1 MTEKNQQEK
10 MAAERQVELLSS
22 ALDKAAENGG
32 VWLNS
37 KGKTAPQFYKKN
49 VTVSP
54 FNALI
59 LGLHSDQNGYK
70 TNEYTLFSEAKKR
83 GESVQSKEKGVPFL
97 WYNWSEYVN
106 KHNPDDVISRNDY
119 MKLSKEMQNL
129 YKGVRS
135 REVRTLFNIQQTTL
149 PLVDK
154 DTFEKEVQKHGGTV
168 ERGDLGKQQRTLQLS
183 VNQLLL
189 NVRDNLV
196 PIRKDTSGVAHYDT
210 AKDVVYMP
218 VQKNYEHYEDYV
230 RDMVK
235 QIVSA
240 TGHQQRLARE
250 GMMMNGDSHPSEDAR
265 KQEQLVVELTAGAKL
280 QELGISAKLSQDSL
294 KMVDYWKRELHENP
308 CLIDALEMDINN
320 ALDAIHKAERGEK
333 VEYAT
338 TENRHQTEEIR
349 NQMPKHYYVVDEIKP
364 IPNKDTKEIVLVRD
378 KSNKSVDIILPAGAS
393 LEPKNELP
401 GISKD
406 RIRSA
411 LEKEGLTN
419 IRFYNPDGA
428 LGFHQDDSYFNGKEV
443 SVARLH
449 GWKLEDVTKL
459 DVTDAVKKAGKV
471 DFDTIMM
478 LRDDNG
484 KWALF
489 LKPENEKGYAVYPD
503 NKDTNIFFSLI
514 KNPNKKTDAFRIEM
528 AEKYHAL
535 TATHPELKIDLFKSH
550 ATKEELDRIE
560 KVNIFKTKSDQSKVL
575 CVPVIKG
582 VEKVSPRVVTHDQW
596 QRMWLAPDMAD
607 YKKNL
612 AASLFA
618 DVLRQSR
625 SDAVAVG
632 TDKTE
637 QEGQSQ
643 TPQETKQVIADHKE
657 EQEHSQAREE
667 DENRISEIEKDKKR
681 QNSPEQKKKEE
692 EEEKRKEELTKAETK
707 AVAAVALSPILSQF
721 KSIKEKH
728 PDALLL
734 FRCGDFYET
743 YMDDAEKASKI
754 LGITLT
760 RSSKSKDFE
769 GQPLKMAGFP
779 HHALDTYLPKL
790 IRAGQRVAICD
801 QLELPQRKVSE
812 EVTPMKEPDSVP
824 SQRQAE
830 KAEEEQSHGLHR

>member
-1 MTEKNQQEK
+1 MTEKNEQEK

-22 ALDKAAENGG
+22 ALDKAVENGG

-37 KGKTAPQFYKKN
+37 KGKTAPQFYKKS
-49 VTVSP
+49 VTISP
-54 FNALI
+54 FNAI
-59 LGLHSDQNGYK
+59 VLGLHSDQNGYK

-83 GESVQSKEKGVPFL
+83 GESVQTKEKGVPFL

-106 KHNPDDVISRNDY
+106 RHNPEDVISRNDY
-119 MKLSKEMQNL
+119 LKLPKETQNL
-129 YKGVRS
+129 YKGIRS
-135 REVRTLFNIQQTTL
+135 REIRTLFNIQQTTL

-154 DTFEKEVQKHGGTV
+154 DGYEKEVKMHGGTV
-168 ERGDLGKQQRTLQLS
+168 DRGEPGKQQRSLQIA
-183 VNQLLL
+183 VNQFLL
-189 NVRDNLV
+189 NMRDNLV
-196 PIRKDTSGVAHYDT
+196 AVRKDASGVAHYDT
-210 AKDVVYMP
+210 EKDVVFMP

-250 GMMMNGDSHPSEDAR
+250 GMTMNGRQPSEDAK

-280 QELGISAKLSQDSL
+280 QELGIPAKLSQDSL
-294 KMVDYWKRELHENP
+294 KMIDYWKRELHENP
-308 CLIDALEMDINN
+308 CLIDALEMDVNN
-320 ALDAIHKAERGEK
+320 SLDAIHKAERGEK

-338 TENRHQTEEIR
+338 TETRHQTEEIR
-349 NQMPKHYYVVDEIKP
+349 NMLPKHYYVADEIKP
-364 IPNKDTKEIVLVRD
+364 LPNKDTKEIVLVRD
-378 KSNKSVDIILPAGAS
+378 KEGKSVDVVLPAGAS

-406 RIRSA
+406 RIRNA
-411 LEKEGLTN
+411 LEKEGLVN
-419 IRFYNPDGA
+419 VRFYNPDGA
-428 LGFHQDDSYFNGKEV
+428 LGFRPDDSYFNGKEV

-459 DVTDAVKKAGKV
+459 DVTDAVKKSSTV

-503 NKDTNIFFSLI
+503 NKDINTFFSLI
-514 KNPNKKTDAFRIEM
+514 KNPGNKTDAFRIEM
-528 AEKYHAL
+528 AQKYHAL
-535 TATHPELKIDLFKSH
+535 TGTHPELKIDLFKSN
-550 ATKEELDRIE
+550 ATKEDLDRIE
-560 KVNIFKTKSDQSKVL
+560 RVNIFKTKADQSKVL
-575 CVPVIKG
+575 CIPVIKG
-582 VEKVSPRVVTHDQW
+582 VDKVSARVVSHDQW
-596 QRMWLAPDMAD
+596 QRMWLAPDMME

-625 SDAVAVG
+625 TDAVAAG

-637 QEGQSQ
+637 QESQSQ
-643 TPQETKQVIADHKE
+643 TTQETKQVVAEHKE
-657 EQEHSQAREE
+657 EQEHQESHEE
-667 DENRISEIEKDKKR
+667 SEAHEKKEEEKKR
-681 QNSPEQKKKEE
+681 QNSPEQKKKEQ

-707 AVAAVALSPILSQF
+707 AVAAIALSPILSQF

-728 PDALLL
+728 PDAMLL
-734 FRCGDFYET
+734 FRRGDFYET
-743 YMDDAEKASKI
+743 YMDDAEKSSRI

-760 RSSKSKDFE
+760 KNSKEKDFD
-769 GQPLKMAGFP
+769 GKPLKIAGFP
-779 HHALDTYLPKL
+779 HHALDSYLPKL

-801 QLELPQRKVSE
+801 LLESPKQKVSE
-812 EVTPMKEPDSVP
+812 VVTPNKDPDSVP
-824 SQRQAE
+824 SQKQAV
-830 KAEEEQSHGLHR
+830 KAEEVQSHGLHR

>member
-1 MTEKNQQEK
+1 MTEKNEQEK

-22 ALDKAAENGG
+22 ALDKAVENGG

-37 KGKTAPQFYKKN
+37 KGKTAPQFYKKS
-49 VTVSP
+49 VTISP
-54 FNALI
+54 FNAI
-59 LGLHSDQNGYK
+59 VLGLHSDQNGYK

-83 GESVQSKEKGVPFL
+83 GESVQTKEKGVPFL

-106 KHNPDDVISRNDY
+106 RHNPEDVISRNDY
-119 MKLSKEMQNL
+119 LKLPKETQNL
-129 YKGVRS
+129 YKGIRS
-135 REVRTLFNIQQTTL
+135 REIRTLFNIQQTTL

-154 DTFEKEVQKHGGTV
+154 DGYEKEVKMHGGTV
-168 ERGDLGKQQRTLQLS
+168 DRGEPGKQQRSLQIA
-183 VNQLLL
+183 VNQFLL
-189 NVRDNLV
+189 NMRDNLV
-196 PIRKDTSGVAHYDT
+196 AVRKDASGVAHYDT
-210 AKDVVYMP
+210 EKDVVFMP

-250 GMMMNGDSHPSEDAR
+250 GMTMNGRQPSEDAK

-280 QELGISAKLSQDSL
+280 QELGIPAKLSQDSL
-294 KMVDYWKRELHENP
+294 KMINYWKRELHENP
-308 CLIDALEMDINN
+308 CLIDALEMDVNN
-320 ALDAIHKAERGEK
+320 SLDAIHKAERGEK

-338 TENRHQTEEIR
+338 TETRHQTEEIR
-349 NQMPKHYYVVDEIKP
+349 NMLPKHYYVADEIKP
-364 IPNKDTKEIVLVRD
+364 LPNKDTKEIVLVRD
-378 KSNKSVDIILPAGAS
+378 KEGKSVDVVLPAGAS

-406 RIRSA
+406 RIRNA
-411 LEKEGLTN
+411 LEKEGLIN
-419 IRFYNPDGA
+419 VRFYNPDGA
-428 LGFHQDDSYFNGKEV
+428 LGFRPDDSYFNGKEV

-459 DVTDAVKKAGKV
+459 DVTDAVKKSSTV

-503 NKDTNIFFSLI
+503 NKDINTFFSLI
-514 KNPNKKTDAFRIEM
+514 KNPGNKTDAFRIEM
-528 AEKYHAL
+528 AQKYHAL
-535 TATHPELKIDLFKSH
+535 TGTHPELKIDLFKSN
-550 ATKEELDRIE
+550 ATKEDLDRIE
-560 KVNIFKTKSDQSKVL
+560 RVNIFKTKADQSKVL

-582 VEKVSPRVVTHDQW
+582 VDKVSARVVSHDQW
-596 QRMWLAPDMAD
+596 QRMWLAPDMME

-625 SDAVAVG
+625 SNAVAVG

-637 QEGQSQ
+637 QESQSQ
-643 TPQETKQVIADHKE
+643 TVQETKQVVAEHKE
-657 EQEHSQAREE
+657 EQEHQESHEE
-667 DENRISEIEKDKKR
+667 SEAHEKKEEEKKR
-681 QNSPEQKKKEE
+681 QNSPEQKKKEQ

-707 AVAAVALSPILSQF
+707 AVAAIALSPILSQF

-728 PDALLL
+728 PDAMLL
-734 FRCGDFYET
+734 FRRGDFYET
-743 YMDDAEKASKI
+743 YMDDAEKSSRI

-760 RSSKSKDFE
+760 KSSKEKDLD
-769 GQPLKMAGFP
+769 GKPLKIAGFP
-779 HHALDTYLPKL
+779 HHALDSYLPKL

-801 QLELPQRKVSE
+801 LLESPKQKVSE
-812 EVTPMKEPDSVP
+812 VVTPNKDPDSVP
-824 SQRQAE
+824 SQKQAV
-830 KAEEEQSHGLHR
+830 KAEEVQSHGLHR

>member
-1 MTEKNQQEK
+1 MTEKNEQEK

-22 ALDKAAENGG
+22 ALDKAVENGG

-37 KGKTAPQFYKKN
+37 KGKTAPQFYKKS
-49 VTVSP
+49 VTISP
-54 FNALI
+54 FNAI
-59 LGLHSDQNGYK
+59 VLGLHSDQNGYK
-70 TNEYTLFSEAKKR
+70 TNEYTLFSDAKKR
-83 GESVQSKEKGVPFL
+83 GESVQTKEKGVPFL

-106 KHNPDDVISRNDY
+106 RHNPEDVISRNDY
-119 MKLSKEMQNL
+119 LKLPKETQNL
-129 YKGVRS
+129 YKGIRS
-135 REVRTLFNIQQTTL
+135 REIRTLFNIQQTTL

-154 DTFEKEVQKHGGTV
+154 DGYEKEVKMHGGTV
-168 ERGDLGKQQRTLQLS
+168 DRGEPGKQQRSLQIA
-183 VNQLLL
+183 VNQFLL
-189 NVRDNLV
+189 NMRDNLV
-196 PIRKDTSGVAHYDT
+196 AVRKDASGVAHYDT
-210 AKDVVYMP
+210 EKDVVFMP

-250 GMMMNGDSHPSEDAR
+250 GMTMNGRQPSEDAR

-280 QELGISAKLSQDSL
+280 QELGIPAKLSQDSL
-294 KMVDYWKRELHENP
+294 KMIDYWKRELHENP
-308 CLIDALEMDINN
+308 CLIDALEMDVNN
-320 ALDAIHKAERGEK
+320 SLDAIHKAERGEK

-338 TENRHQTEEIR
+338 TETRHQTEEIR
-349 NQMPKHYYVVDEIKP
+349 NMLPKHYYVADEIKP
-364 IPNKDTKEIVLVRD
+364 LPNKDTKEIVLVRD
-378 KSNKSVDIILPAGAS
+378 KEGKSVDVVLPAGAS

-406 RIRSA
+406 RIRNA
-411 LEKEGLTN
+411 LEKEGLIN
-419 IRFYNPDGA
+419 VRFYNPDGA
-428 LGFHQDDSYFNGKEV
+428 LGFRPDDSYFNGKEV

-459 DVTDAVKKAGKV
+459 DVTDAVKKSSTV

-503 NKDTNIFFSLI
+503 NKDINTFFSLI
-514 KNPNKKTDAFRIEM
+514 KNPGNKTDAFRIEM
-528 AEKYHAL
+528 AQKYHAL
-535 TATHPELKIDLFKSH
+535 TSTHPELKNDLFKSN
-550 ATKEELDRIE
+550 ATKEDLDRIE
-560 KVNIFKTKSDQSKVL
+560 RVNIFKTKADQSKVL
-575 CVPVIKG
+575 CIPVIKG
-582 VEKVSPRVVTHDQW
+582 VDKVSARVVSHDQW
-596 QRMWLAPDMAD
+596 QRMWLAPDMME

-625 SDAVAVG
+625 TDAVAVG

-637 QEGQSQ
+637 QESQSQ
-643 TPQETKQVIADHKE
+643 TTQETKQVVAEHKE
-657 EQEHSQAREE
+657 EQEHQESHEE
-667 DENRISEIEKDKKR
+667 SEAHEKKEEEKKR
-681 QNSPEQKKKEE
+681 QNSPEQKKKEQ

-707 AVAAVALSPILSQF
+707 AVAAIALSPILSQF

-728 PDALLL
+728 PDAMLL
-734 FRCGDFYET
+734 FRRGDFYET
-743 YMDDAEKASKI
+743 YMDDAEKSSRI

-760 RSSKSKDFE
+760 KNSKEKDFD
-769 GQPLKMAGFP
+769 GKPLKIAGFP
-779 HHALDTYLPKL
+779 HHALDSYLPKL

-801 QLELPQRKVSE
+801 LLESPKQKVSE
-812 EVTPMKEPDSVP
+812 VVTPNKDPDSVP
-824 SQRQAE
+824 SQKQAV
-830 KAEEEQSHGLHR
+830 KAEEVQSHGLHR

>member
-1 MTEKNQQEK
+1 MTEKNEQEK

-22 ALDKAAENGG
+22 ALDKAVENGG

-37 KGKTAPQFYKKN
+37 KGKTAPQFYKKS
-49 VTVSP
+49 VTISP
-54 FNALI
+54 FNAI
-59 LGLHSDQNGYK
+59 VLGLHSDQNGYK

-83 GESVQSKEKGVPFL
+83 GESVQTKEKGVPFL

-106 KHNPDDVISRNDY
+106 RHNPEDVISRNDY
-119 MKLSKEMQNL
+119 LKLPKETQNL
-129 YKGVRS
+129 YKGIRS
-135 REVRTLFNIQQTTL
+135 REIRTLFNIQQTTL

-154 DTFEKEVQKHGGTV
+154 DGYEKEVKMHGGTV
-168 ERGDLGKQQRTLQLS
+168 DRGEPGKQQRSLQIA
-183 VNQLLL
+183 VNQFLL
-189 NVRDNLV
+189 NMRDNLV
-196 PIRKDTSGVAHYDT
+196 AVRKDASGVAHYDT
-210 AKDVVYMP
+210 EKDVVFMP

-250 GMMMNGDSHPSEDAR
+250 GMTMNGRQPSEDAK

-280 QELGISAKLSQDSL
+280 QELGIPAKLSQDSL
-294 KMVDYWKRELHENP
+294 KMIDYWKRELHENP
-308 CLIDALEMDINN
+308 CLIDALEMDVNN
-320 ALDAIHKAERGEK
+320 SLDAIHKAERGEK

-338 TENRHQTEEIR
+338 TETRHQTEEIR
-349 NQMPKHYYVVDEIKP
+349 NMLPKHYYVADEIKP
-364 IPNKDTKEIVLVRD
+364 LPNKDTKEIVLVRD
-378 KSNKSVDIILPAGAS
+378 KEGKSVDVVLPAGAS

-406 RIRSA
+406 RIRNA
-411 LEKEGLTN
+411 LEKEGLIN
-419 IRFYNPDGA
+419 VRFYNPDGA
-428 LGFHQDDSYFNGKEV
+428 LGFRPDDSYFNGKEV

-459 DVTDAVKKAGKV
+459 DVTDAVKKSSTV

-503 NKDTNIFFSLI
+503 NKDINTFFSLI
-514 KNPNKKTDAFRIEM
+514 KNPGNKTDAFRIEM
-528 AEKYHAL
+528 AQKYHAL
-535 TATHPELKIDLFKSH
+535 TGTHPELKIDLFKSN
-550 ATKEELDRIE
+550 ATKEDLDRIE
-560 KVNIFKTKSDQSKVL
+560 RVNIFKTKADQSKVL
-575 CVPVIKG
+575 CIPVIKG
-582 VEKVSPRVVTHDQW
+582 VDKVSARVVSHDQW
-596 QRMWLAPDMAD
+596 QRMWLAPDMME

-637 QEGQSQ
+637 QESQSQ
-643 TPQETKQVIADHKE
+643 TVQETKQVVAEHKE
-657 EQEHSQAREE
+657 EQEHQESHEE
-667 DENRISEIEKDKKR
+667 SEAHEKKEEEKKR
-681 QNSPEQKKKEE
+681 QNSPEQKKKEQ

-707 AVAAVALSPILSQF
+707 AVAAIALSPILSQF

-728 PDALLL
+728 PDAMLL
-734 FRCGDFYET
+734 FRRGDFYET
-743 YMDDAEKASKI
+743 YMDDAEKSSRI

-760 RSSKSKDFE
+760 KSSKEKDLD
-769 GQPLKMAGFP
+769 GKPLKIAGFP
-779 HHALDTYLPKL
+779 HHALDSYLPKL

-801 QLELPQRKVSE
+801 LLESPKQKVSE
-812 EVTPMKEPDSVP
+812 VVTPNKDPDSVP
-824 SQRQAE
+824 SQKQAV
-830 KAEEEQSHGLHR
+830 KAEEVQSHGLHR

>member
-1 MTEKNQQEK
+1 MTEKNEQEK

-22 ALDKAAENGG
+22 ALDKAVENGG

-37 KGKTAPQFYKKN
+37 KGKTAPQFYKKS
-49 VTVSP
+49 VTISP
-54 FNALI
+54 FNAI
-59 LGLHSDQNGYK
+59 VLGLHSDQNGYK

-83 GESVQSKEKGVPFL
+83 GESVQTKEKGVPFL

-106 KHNPDDVISRNDY
+106 RHNPEDVISRNDY
-119 MKLSKEMQNL
+119 LKLPKETQNL
-129 YKGVRS
+129 YKGIRS
-135 REVRTLFNIQQTTL
+135 REIRTLFNIQQTTL

-154 DTFEKEVQKHGGTV
+154 DGYEKEVKMHGGTV
-168 ERGDLGKQQRTLQLS
+168 DRGEPGKQQRSLQIA
-183 VNQLLL
+183 VNQFLL
-189 NVRDNLV
+189 NMRDNLV
-196 PIRKDTSGVAHYDT
+196 AVRKDASGVAHYDT
-210 AKDVVYMP
+210 EKDVVFMP

-250 GMMMNGDSHPSEDAR
+250 GMTMNGRQPSEDAK

-280 QELGISAKLSQDSL
+280 QELGIPAKLSQDSL
-294 KMVDYWKRELHENP
+294 KMIDYWKRELHENP
-308 CLIDALEMDINN
+308 CLIDALEMDVNN
-320 ALDAIHKAERGEK
+320 SLDAIHKAERGEK

-338 TENRHQTEEIR
+338 TETRHQTEEIR
-349 NQMPKHYYVVDEIKP
+349 NMLPKHYYVADEIKP
-364 IPNKDTKEIVLVRD
+364 LPNKDTKEIVLVRD
-378 KSNKSVDIILPAGAS
+378 KEGKSVDVVLPAGAS

-406 RIRSA
+406 RIRNA
-411 LEKEGLTN
+411 LEKEGLIN
-419 IRFYNPDGA
+419 VRFYNPDGA
-428 LGFHQDDSYFNGKEV
+428 LGFRPDDSYFNGKEV

-459 DVTDAVKKAGKV
+459 DVTDAVKKSSTV

-503 NKDTNIFFSLI
+503 NKDINTFFSLI
-514 KNPNKKTDAFRIEM
+514 KNPGNKTDAFRIEM
-528 AEKYHAL
+528 AQKYHAL
-535 TATHPELKIDLFKSH
+535 TGTHPELKIDLFKSN
-550 ATKEELDRIE
+550 ATKEDLDRIE
-560 KVNIFKTKSDQSKVL
+560 RVNIFKTKADQSKVL
-575 CVPVIKG
+575 CIPVIKG
-582 VEKVSPRVVTHDQW
+582 VDKVSARVVSHDQW
-596 QRMWLAPDMAD
+596 QRMWLAPDMME

-625 SDAVAVG
+625 TDAVAVG

-637 QEGQSQ
+637 QESQSQ
-643 TPQETKQVIADHKE
+643 TTQETKQVVAEHKE
-657 EQEHSQAREE
+657 EQEHQESHEE
-667 DENRISEIEKDKKR
+667 SEAHEKKEEEKKR
-681 QNSPEQKKKEE
+681 QNSAEQKKKEQ
-692 EEEKRKEELTKAETK
+692 EEEKRKEVLTKAETK
-707 AVAAVALSPILSQF
+707 AVAAIALSPILSQF

-728 PDALLL
+728 PDAMLL
-734 FRCGDFYET
+734 FRRGDFYET
-743 YMDDAEKASKI
+743 YMDDAEKSSRI

-760 RSSKSKDFE
+760 KSSKEKDLD
-769 GQPLKMAGFP
+769 GKPLKIAGFP
-779 HHALDTYLPKL
+779 HHALDSYLPKL

-801 QLELPQRKVSE
+801 LLESPKQKVSE
-812 EVTPMKEPDSVP
+812 VVTPNKDPDSVP
-824 SQRQAE
+824 SQKQAV
-830 KAEEEQSHGLHR
+830 KAEEVQSHGLHR

>member
-1 MTEKNQQEK
+1 MTEKNEQEK

-22 ALDKAAENGG
+22 ALDKAVENGG

-37 KGKTAPQFYKKN
+37 KGKTAPQFYKKS
-49 VTVSP
+49 VTISP
-54 FNALI
+54 FNAI
-59 LGLHSDQNGYK
+59 VLGLHSDQNGYK

-83 GESVQSKEKGVPFL
+83 GESVQTKEKGVPFL

-106 KHNPDDVISRNDY
+106 RHNPEDVISRNDY
-119 MKLSKEMQNL
+119 LKLPKETQNL
-129 YKGVRS
+129 YKGIRS
-135 REVRTLFNIQQTTL
+135 REIRTLFNIQQTTL

-154 DTFEKEVQKHGGTV
+154 DGYEKEVKIHGGTV
-168 ERGDLGKQQRTLQLS
+168 DRGEPGKQQRSLQIA
-183 VNQLLL
+183 VNQFLL
-189 NVRDNLV
+189 NMRDNLV
-196 PIRKDTSGVAHYDT
+196 AVRKDASGVAHYDT
-210 AKDVVYMP
+210 EKDVVFMP

-250 GMMMNGDSHPSEDAR
+250 GMTMNGRQPSEDAR

-280 QELGISAKLSQDSL
+280 QELGIPAKLSQDSL
-294 KMVDYWKRELHENP
+294 KMIDYWKRELHENP
-308 CLIDALEMDINN
+308 CLIDALEMDVNN
-320 ALDAIHKAERGEK
+320 SLDAIHKAERGEK

-338 TENRHQTEEIR
+338 TETRHQTEEIR
-349 NQMPKHYYVVDEIKP
+349 NMLPKHYYVADEIKP
-364 IPNKDTKEIVLVRD
+364 LPNKDTKEIVLVRD
-378 KSNKSVDIILPAGAS
+378 KEGKSVDVVLPAGAS

-406 RIRSA
+406 RIRNA
-411 LEKEGLTN
+411 LEKEGLVN
-419 IRFYNPDGA
+419 VRFYNPDGA
-428 LGFHQDDSYFNGKEV
+428 LGFRPDDSYFNGKEV

-459 DVTDAVKKAGKV
+459 DVTDAVKKSSTV

-489 LKPENEKGYAVYPD
+489 LKPENENGYAVYPD
-503 NKDTNIFFSLI
+503 NKDINTFFSLI
-514 KNPNKKTDAFRIEM
+514 KNPGNKTDAFRIEM
-528 AEKYHAL
+528 AQKYHAL
-535 TATHPELKIDLFKSH
+535 TGTHPELKIDLFKSN
-550 ATKEELDRIE
+550 ATKEDLDRIE
-560 KVNIFKTKSDQSKVL
+560 RVNIFKTKADQSKVL
-575 CVPVIKG
+575 CIPVIKG
-582 VEKVSPRVVTHDQW
+582 VDKVSARVVSHDQW
-596 QRMWLAPDMAD
+596 QRMWLAPDMME

-625 SDAVAVG
+625 TDAVAVG

-637 QEGQSQ
+637 QESQSQ
-643 TPQETKQVIADHKE
+643 TTQETKQVVAEHKE
-657 EQEHSQAREE
+657 EQVHQESHEE
-667 DENRISEIEKDKKR
+667 SEAHEKKEEEKKR
-681 QNSPEQKKKEE
+681 QDSPEQKKKEQ

-707 AVAAVALSPILSQF
+707 AVAAIALSPILSQF

-728 PDALLL
+728 PDAMLL
-734 FRCGDFYET
+734 FRRGDFYET
-743 YMDDAEKASKI
+743 YMDDAEKSSRI

-760 RSSKSKDFE
+760 KNSKEKDFD
-769 GQPLKMAGFP
+769 GKPLKIAGFP
-779 HHALDTYLPKL
+779 HHALDSYLPKL

-801 QLELPQRKVSE
+801 LLESPKQKVSE
-812 EVTPMKEPDSVP
+812 VVTPNKDPDSVP
-824 SQRQAE
+824 SQKQAV
-830 KAEEEQSHGLHR
+830 KAEEVQSHGLHR

>member
-1 MTEKNQQEK
+1 MTEKNEQEK

-22 ALDKAAENGG
+22 ALDKAVENGG

-37 KGKTAPQFYKKN
+37 KGKTAPQFYKKS
-49 VTVSP
+49 VTISP
-54 FNALI
+54 FNAI
-59 LGLHSDQNGYK
+59 VLGLHSDQNGYK

-83 GESVQSKEKGVPFL
+83 GESVQTKEKGVPFL

-106 KHNPDDVISRNDY
+106 RHNPEDVISRNDY
-119 MKLSKEMQNL
+119 LKLPKETQNL
-129 YKGVRS
+129 YKGIRS
-135 REVRTLFNIQQTTL
+135 REIRTLFNIQQTTL

-154 DTFEKEVQKHGGTV
+154 DGYEKEVKMHGGTV
-168 ERGDLGKQQRTLQLS
+168 DRGEPGKQQRSLQIA
-183 VNQLLL
+183 VNQFLL
-189 NVRDNLV
+189 NMRDNLV
-196 PIRKDTSGVAHYDT
+196 AVRKDASGVAHYDT
-210 AKDVVYMP
+210 EKDVVFMP

-250 GMMMNGDSHPSEDAR
+250 GMTMNGRQPSEDAK

-280 QELGISAKLSQDSL
+280 QELGIPAKLSQDSL
-294 KMVDYWKRELHENP
+294 KMIDYWKRELHENP
-308 CLIDALEMDINN
+308 CLIDALEMDVNN
-320 ALDAIHKAERGEK
+320 SLDAIHKAERGEK

-338 TENRHQTEEIR
+338 TETRHQTEEIR
-349 NQMPKHYYVVDEIKP
+349 NMLPKHYYVADEIKP
-364 IPNKDTKEIVLVRD
+364 LPNKDTKEIVLVRD
-378 KSNKSVDIILPAGAS
+378 KEGKSVDVVLPAGAS

-406 RIRSA
+406 RIRNA
-411 LEKEGLTN
+411 LEKEGLVN
-419 IRFYNPDGA
+419 VRFYNPDGA
-428 LGFHQDDSYFNGKEV
+428 LGFRPDDSYFNGKEV

-459 DVTDAVKKAGKV
+459 DVTDAVKKSSTV

-489 LKPENEKGYAVYPD
+489 LKPENENGYAVYPD
-503 NKDTNIFFSLI
+503 NKDINTFFSLI
-514 KNPNKKTDAFRIEM
+514 KNPGNKTDAFRIEM
-528 AEKYHAL
+528 AQKYHAL
-535 TATHPELKIDLFKSH
+535 TGTHPELKIDLFKSN
-550 ATKEELDRIE
+550 ATKEDLDRIE
-560 KVNIFKTKSDQSKVL
+560 RVNIFKTKADQSKVL
-575 CVPVIKG
+575 CIPVIKG
-582 VEKVSPRVVTHDQW
+582 VDKVSARVVSHDQW
-596 QRMWLAPDMAD
+596 QRMWLAPDMME

-625 SDAVAVG
+625 SNAVAVG

-637 QEGQSQ
+637 QESQSQ
-643 TPQETKQVIADHKE
+643 TTQETKQVVAEHKE
-657 EQEHSQAREE
+657 EQEHQESHEE
-667 DENRISEIEKDKKR
+667 SEAHEKKEEEKKR
-681 QNSPEQKKKEE
+681 QNSPEQKKKEQ

-707 AVAAVALSPILSQF
+707 AVAAIALSPILSQF

-728 PDALLL
+728 PDAMLL
-734 FRCGDFYET
+734 FRRGDFYET
-743 YMDDAEKASKI
+743 YMDDAEKSSRI

-760 RSSKSKDFE
+760 KNSKEKDFD
-769 GQPLKMAGFP
+769 GKPLKIAGFP
-779 HHALDTYLPKL
+779 HHALDSYLPKL

-801 QLELPQRKVSE
+801 LLESPKQKVSE
-812 EVTPMKEPDSVP
+812 VVTPNKDPDSVP
-824 SQRQAE
+824 SQKQAV
-830 KAEEEQSHGLHR
+830 KAEEVQSHGLHR

>member
-1 MTEKNQQEK
+1 MTEKNEQEK

-22 ALDKAAENGG
+22 ALDKAVENGG

-37 KGKTAPQFYKKN
+37 KGKTAPQFYKKS
-49 VTVSP
+49 VTISP
-54 FNALI
+54 FNAI
-59 LGLHSDQNGYK
+59 VLGLHSDQNGYK

-83 GESVQSKEKGVPFL
+83 GESVQTKEKGVPFL

-106 KHNPDDVISRNDY
+106 RHNPEDVISRNDY
-119 MKLSKEMQNL
+119 LKLPKETQNL
-129 YKGVRS
+129 YKGIRS
-135 REVRTLFNIQQTTL
+135 REIRTLFNIQQTTL

-154 DTFEKEVQKHGGTV
+154 DGYEKEVKMHGGTV
-168 ERGDLGKQQRTLQLS
+168 DRGEPGKQQRSLQIA
-183 VNQLLL
+183 VNQFLL
-189 NVRDNLV
+189 NMRDNLV
-196 PIRKDTSGVAHYDT
+196 AVRKDASGVAHYDT
-210 AKDVVYMP
+210 EKDVVFMP

-250 GMMMNGDSHPSEDAR
+250 GMTMNGRQPSEDAK

-280 QELGISAKLSQDSL
+280 QELGIPAKLSQDSL
-294 KMVDYWKRELHENP
+294 KMIDYWKRELHENP
-308 CLIDALEMDINN
+308 CLIDALEMDVNN
-320 ALDAIHKAERGEK
+320 SLDAIHKAERGEK

-338 TENRHQTEEIR
+338 TETRHQTEEIR
-349 NQMPKHYYVVDEIKP
+349 NMLPKHYYVADEIKP
-364 IPNKDTKEIVLVRD
+364 LPNKDTKEIVLVRD
-378 KSNKSVDIILPAGAS
+378 KEGKSVDVVLPAGAS

-406 RIRSA
+406 RIRNA
-411 LEKEGLTN
+411 LEKEGLVN
-419 IRFYNPDGA
+419 VRFYNPDGA
-428 LGFHQDDSYFNGKEV
+428 LGFRPDDSYFNGKEV
-443 SVARLH
+443 SIARLH

-459 DVTDAVKKAGKV
+459 DVTDAVKKSSTV

-503 NKDTNIFFSLI
+503 NKDINTFFSLI
-514 KNPNKKTDAFRIEM
+514 KNPGNKTDAFRIEM
-528 AEKYHAL
+528 AQKYHAL
-535 TATHPELKIDLFKSH
+535 TGTHPELKIDLFKSN
-550 ATKEELDRIE
+550 ATKEDLDRIE
-560 KVNIFKTKSDQSKVL
+560 RVNIFKTKADQSKVL
-575 CVPVIKG
+575 CIPVIKG
-582 VEKVSPRVVTHDQW
+582 VDKVSARVVSHDQW
-596 QRMWLAPDMAD
+596 QRMWLAPDMME

-637 QEGQSQ
+637 QESQSQ
-643 TPQETKQVIADHKE
+643 TTQETKQVVAEHKE
-657 EQEHSQAREE
+657 EQEHQESHEE
-667 DENRISEIEKDKKR
+667 SEAHEKKEEEKKR
-681 QNSPEQKKKEE
+681 QNSPEQKKKEQ

-707 AVAAVALSPILSQF
+707 AVAAIVLSPILSQF

-728 PDALLL
+728 PDAMLL
-734 FRCGDFYET
+734 FRRGDFYET
-743 YMDDAEKASKI
+743 YMDDAEKSSRI

-760 RSSKSKDFE
+760 KSSKEKDLE
-769 GQPLKMAGFP
+769 GKPLKIAGFP
-779 HHALDTYLPKL
+779 HHALDSYLPKL

-801 QLELPQRKVSE
+801 LLESPKQKVSE
-812 EVTPMKEPDSVP
+812 VVTPNKDPDSVP
-824 SQRQAE
+824 SQKQAV
-830 KAEEEQSHGLHR
+830 KAEEVQSHGLHR

>member
-1 MTEKNQQEK
+1 MTEKNEQEK

-22 ALDKAAENGG
+22 ALDKAVENGG

-37 KGKTAPQFYKKN
+37 KGKTAPQFYKKS
-49 VTVSP
+49 VTISP
-54 FNALI
+54 FNAI
-59 LGLHSDQNGYK
+59 VLGLHSDQNGYK

-83 GESVQSKEKGVPFL
+83 GESVQTKEKGVPFL

-106 KHNPDDVISRNDY
+106 RHNPEDVISRNDY
-119 MKLSKEMQNL
+119 LKLPKETQNL
-129 YKGVRS
+129 YKGIRS
-135 REVRTLFNIQQTTL
+135 REIRTLFNIQQTTL

-154 DTFEKEVQKHGGTV
+154 DGYEKEVKMHGGTV
-168 ERGDLGKQQRTLQLS
+168 DRGEPGKQQRSLQIA
-183 VNQLLL
+183 VNQFLL
-189 NVRDNLV
+189 NMRDNLV
-196 PIRKDTSGVAHYDT
+196 AVRKDASGVAHYDT
-210 AKDVVYMP
+210 EKDVVFMP

-250 GMMMNGDSHPSEDAR
+250 GMTMNGRQPSEDAK

-280 QELGISAKLSQDSL
+280 QELGIPAKLSQDSL
-294 KMVDYWKRELHENP
+294 KMIDYWKRELHENP
-308 CLIDALEMDINN
+308 CLIDALEMDVNN
-320 ALDAIHKAERGEK
+320 SLDAIHKAERGEK

-338 TENRHQTEEIR
+338 TETRHQTEEIR
-349 NQMPKHYYVVDEIKP
+349 NMLPKHYYVADEIKP
-364 IPNKDTKEIVLVRD
+364 LPNKDTKEIVLVRD
-378 KSNKSVDIILPAGAS
+378 KEGKSVDVVLPAGAS

-406 RIRSA
+406 RIRNA
-411 LEKEGLTN
+411 LEKEGLIN
-419 IRFYNPDGA
+419 VRFYNPDGA
-428 LGFHQDDSYFNGKEV
+428 LGFRPDDSYFNGKEV

-459 DVTDAVKKAGKV
+459 DVTDAVKKSSTV

-503 NKDTNIFFSLI
+503 NKDINTFFSLI
-514 KNPNKKTDAFRIEM
+514 KNPGNKTDAFRIEM
-528 AEKYHAL
+528 AQKYHAL
-535 TATHPELKIDLFKSH
+535 TETHPELKIDLFKSN
-550 ATKEELDRIE
+550 ATKEDLDRIE
-560 KVNIFKTKSDQSKVL
+560 RVNIFKTKADQSKVL
-575 CVPVIKG
+575 CIPVIKG
-582 VEKVSPRVVTHDQW
+582 VDKVSARVVSHDQW
-596 QRMWLAPDMAD
+596 QRMWLAPDMME

-625 SDAVAVG
+625 TDAVAVG

-637 QEGQSQ
+637 QESQSQ
-643 TPQETKQVIADHKE
+643 TTQETKQVVAEHKE
-657 EQEHSQAREE
+657 EQEHQESHEE
-667 DENRISEIEKDKKR
+667 SEAHEKKEEEKKR
-681 QNSPEQKKKEE
+681 QNSPEQKKKEQ

-707 AVAAVALSPILSQF
+707 AVAAIALSPILSQF

-728 PDALLL
+728 PDAMLL
-734 FRCGDFYET
+734 FRRGDFYET
-743 YMDDAEKASKI
+743 YMDDAEKSSRI

-760 RSSKSKDFE
+760 KNSKEKDFD
-769 GQPLKMAGFP
+769 GKPLKIAGFP
-779 HHALDTYLPKL
+779 HHALDSYLPKL

-801 QLELPQRKVSE
+801 LLESPKQKVSE
-812 EVTPMKEPDSVP
+812 VVTPNKDPDSVP
-824 SQRQAE
+824 SQKQAV
-830 KAEEEQSHGLHR
+830 KAEEVQSHGLHR

>member
-1 MTEKNQQEK
+1 MTEKNEQEK

-22 ALDKAAENGG
+22 ALDKAVENGG

-37 KGKTAPQFYKKN
+37 KGKTAPQFYKKS
-49 VTVSP
+49 VTISP
-54 FNALI
+54 FNAI
-59 LGLHSDQNGYK
+59 VLGLHSDQNGYK

-83 GESVQSKEKGVPFL
+83 GESVQTKEKGVPFL

-106 KHNPDDVISRNDY
+106 RHNPEDVISRNDY
-119 MKLSKEMQNL
+119 LKLPKETQNL
-129 YKGVRS
+129 YKGIRS
-135 REVRTLFNIQQTTL
+135 REIRTLFNIQQTTL

-154 DTFEKEVQKHGGTV
+154 DGYEKEVKMHGGTV
-168 ERGDLGKQQRTLQLS
+168 DRGEPGKQQRSLQIA
-183 VNQLLL
+183 VNQFLL
-189 NVRDNLV
+189 NMRDNLV
-196 PIRKDTSGVAHYDT
+196 AVRKDASGVAHYDT
-210 AKDVVYMP
+210 EKDVVFMP

-250 GMMMNGDSHPSEDAR
+250 GMTMNGRQPSEDAK

-280 QELGISAKLSQDSL
+280 QELGIPAKLSQDSL
-294 KMVDYWKRELHENP
+294 KMIDYWKRELHENP
-308 CLIDALEMDINN
+308 CLIDALEMDVNN
-320 ALDAIHKAERGEK
+320 SLDAIHKAERGEK

-338 TENRHQTEEIR
+338 TETRHQTEEIR
-349 NQMPKHYYVVDEIKP
+349 NMLPKHYYVADEIKP
-364 IPNKDTKEIVLVRD
+364 LPNKDTKEIVLVRD
-378 KSNKSVDIILPAGAS
+378 KEGKSVDVVLPAGAS

-406 RIRSA
+406 RIRNA
-411 LEKEGLTN
+411 LEKEGLVN
-419 IRFYNPDGA
+419 VRFYNPDGA
-428 LGFHQDDSYFNGKEV
+428 LGFRPDDSYFNGKEV

-459 DVTDAVKKAGKV
+459 DVTDAVKKSSTV

-503 NKDTNIFFSLI
+503 NKDINTFFSLI
-514 KNPNKKTDAFRIEM
+514 KNPGNKTDAFRIEM
-528 AEKYHAL
+528 AQKYHAL
-535 TATHPELKIDLFKSH
+535 TGTHPELKIDLFKSN
-550 ATKEELDRIE
+550 ATKEDLDRIE
-560 KVNIFKTKSDQSKVL
+560 RVNIFKTKADQSKVL
-575 CVPVIKG
+575 CIPVIKG
-582 VEKVSPRVVTHDQW
+582 VDKVSARVVSHDQW
-596 QRMWLAPDMAD
+596 QRMWLAPDMME

-625 SDAVAVG
+625 TDAVAVG

-637 QEGQSQ
+637 QESQSQ
-643 TPQETKQVIADHKE
+643 TTQETKQVVAEHKE
-657 EQEHSQAREE
+657 EQEHQESHEE
-667 DENRISEIEKDKKR
+667 SEAHEKKEEEKKR
-681 QNSPEQKKKEE
+681 QNSPEQKKKEK

-707 AVAAVALSPILSQF
+707 AVAAIALSPILSQF

-728 PDALLL
+728 PDAMLL
-734 FRCGDFYET
+734 FRRGDFYET
-743 YMDDAEKASKI
+743 YMDDAEKSSRI

-760 RSSKSKDFE
+760 KSSKEKDLD
-769 GQPLKMAGFP
+769 GKPLKIAGFP
-779 HHALDTYLPKL
+779 HHALDSYLPKL

-801 QLELPQRKVSE
+801 LLESPKQKVSE
-812 EVTPMKEPDSVP
+812 VVTPNKDPDSVP
-824 SQRQAE
+824 SQKQAV
-830 KAEEEQSHGLHR
+830 KAEEVQSHGLHR

>member
-1 MTEKNQQEK
+1 MTEKNEQEK

-22 ALDKAAENGG
+22 ALDKAVENGG

-37 KGKTAPQFYKKN
+37 KGKTAPQFYKKS
-49 VTVSP
+49 VTISP
-54 FNALI
+54 FNAI
-59 LGLHSDQNGYK
+59 VLGLHSDQNGYK

-83 GESVQSKEKGVPFL
+83 GESVQTKEKGVPFL

-106 KHNPDDVISRNDY
+106 RHNPEDVISRNDY
-119 MKLSKEMQNL
+119 LKLPKETQNL
-129 YKGVRS
+129 YKGIRS
-135 REVRTLFNIQQTTL
+135 REIRTLFNIQQTTL

-154 DTFEKEVQKHGGTV
+154 DGYEKEVKMHGGTV
-168 ERGDLGKQQRTLQLS
+168 DRGEPGKQQRSLQIA
-183 VNQLLL
+183 VNQFLL
-189 NVRDNLV
+189 NMRDNLV
-196 PIRKDTSGVAHYDT
+196 AVRKDASGVAHYDT
-210 AKDVVYMP
+210 EKDVVFMP

-250 GMMMNGDSHPSEDAR
+250 GMTMNGRQPSEDAR

-280 QELGISAKLSQDSL
+280 QELGIPAKLSQDSL
-294 KMVDYWKRELHENP
+294 KMIDYWKRELHENP
-308 CLIDALEMDINN
+308 CLIDALEMDVNN
-320 ALDAIHKAERGEK
+320 SHDAIHKAERGEK

-338 TENRHQTEEIR
+338 TETRHQTEEIR
-349 NQMPKHYYVVDEIKP
+349 NMLPKHYYVADEIKP
-364 IPNKDTKEIVLVRD
+364 LPNKDTKEIVLVRD
-378 KSNKSVDIILPAGAS
+378 KAGKSVDVVLPAGAS

-406 RIRSA
+406 RIRNA
-411 LEKEGLTN
+411 LEKEGLVN
-419 IRFYNPDGA
+419 VRFYNPDGA
-428 LGFHQDDSYFNGKEV
+428 LGFRPDDSYFNGKEV

-459 DVTDAVKKAGKV
+459 DVTDAVKKSSTV

-489 LKPENEKGYAVYPD
+489 LKPENENGYAVYPD
-503 NKDTNIFFSLI
+503 NKDINTFFSLI
-514 KNPNKKTDAFRIEM
+514 KNPGNKTDAFRIEM
-528 AEKYHAL
+528 AQKYHAL
-535 TATHPELKIDLFKSH
+535 TGTHPELKIDLFKSN
-550 ATKEELDRIE
+550 ATKEDLDRIE
-560 KVNIFKTKSDQSKVL
+560 RVNIFKTKADQSKVL
-575 CVPVIKG
+575 CIPVIKG
-582 VEKVSPRVVTHDQW
+582 VDKVSARVVSHDQW
-596 QRMWLAPDMAD
+596 QRMWLAPDMME

-625 SDAVAVG
+625 TDAVAVG

-637 QEGQSQ
+637 QESQSQ
-643 TPQETKQVIADHKE
+643 TVQETKQVVAEHKE
-657 EQEHSQAREE
+657 EQEHQESHEE
-667 DENRISEIEKDKKR
+667 SEAHEKKEEEKKR
-681 QNSPEQKKKEE
+681 QNSPEQKKKEQ

-707 AVAAVALSPILSQF
+707 AVAAIALSPILSQF

-728 PDALLL
+728 PDAMLL
-734 FRCGDFYET
+734 FRRGDFYET
-743 YMDDAEKASKI
+743 YMDDAEKSSRI

-760 RSSKSKDFE
+760 KSSKEKDLD
-769 GQPLKMAGFP
+769 GKPLKIAGFP
-779 HHALDTYLPKL
+779 HHALDSYLPKL

-801 QLELPQRKVSE
+801 LLESPKQKVSE
-812 EVTPMKEPDSVP
+812 VVTPNKDPDSVP
-824 SQRQAE
+824 SQKQAV
-830 KAEEEQSHGLHR
+830 KAEEVQSHGLHR

>member
-1 MTEKNQQEK
+1 MTEKNEQEK

-22 ALDKAAENGG
+22 ALDKAVENGG

-37 KGKTAPQFYKKN
+37 KGKTAPQFYKKS
-49 VTVSP
+49 VTISP
-54 FNALI
+54 FNAI
-59 LGLHSDQNGYK
+59 VLGLHSDQNGYK

-83 GESVQSKEKGVPFL
+83 GESVQTKEKGVPFL

-106 KHNPDDVISRNDY
+106 RHNPEDVISRNDY
-119 MKLSKEMQNL
+119 LKLPKETQNL
-129 YKGVRS
+129 YKGIRS
-135 REVRTLFNIQQTTL
+135 REIRTLFNIQQTTL

-154 DTFEKEVQKHGGTV
+154 DGYEKEVKMHGGTV
-168 ERGDLGKQQRTLQLS
+168 DRGEPGKQQRSLQIA
-183 VNQLLL
+183 VNQFLL
-189 NVRDNLV
+189 NMRDNLV
-196 PIRKDTSGVAHYDT
+196 AVRKDASGVAHYDT
-210 AKDVVYMP
+210 EKDVVFMP

-250 GMMMNGDSHPSEDAR
+250 GMTMNGRQPSEDAK

-280 QELGISAKLSQDSL
+280 QELGIPAKLSQDSL
-294 KMVDYWKRELHENP
+294 KMIDYWKRELHENP
-308 CLIDALEMDINN
+308 CLIDALEMDVNN
-320 ALDAIHKAERGEK
+320 SLDAIHKAERGEK

-338 TENRHQTEEIR
+338 TETRHQTEEIR
-349 NQMPKHYYVVDEIKP
+349 NMLPKHYYVADEIKP
-364 IPNKDTKEIVLVRD
+364 LPNKDTKEIVLVRD
-378 KSNKSVDIILPAGAS
+378 KEGKSVDVVLPAGAS

-406 RIRSA
+406 RIRNA
-411 LEKEGLTN
+411 LEKEGLVN
-419 IRFYNPDGA
+419 VRFYNPDGA
-428 LGFHQDDSYFNGKEV
+428 LGFRPDDSYFNGKEV

-459 DVTDAVKKAGKV
+459 DVTDAVKKSSTV

-503 NKDTNIFFSLI
+503 NKDINTFFSLI
-514 KNPNKKTDAFRIEM
+514 KNPGNKTDAFRIEM
-528 AEKYHAL
+528 AQKYHAL
-535 TATHPELKIDLFKSH
+535 TGTHPELKIDLFKSN
-550 ATKEELDRIE
+550 ATKEDLDRIE
-560 KVNIFKTKSDQSKVL
+560 RVNIFKTKADQSKVL
-575 CVPVIKG
+575 CIPVIKG
-582 VEKVSPRVVTHDQW
+582 VDKVSARVVSHDQW
-596 QRMWLAPDMAD
+596 QRMWLAPDMMD

-625 SDAVAVG
+625 TDAVAVG

-637 QEGQSQ
+637 QESQSQ
-643 TPQETKQVIADHKE
+643 TTQETKQVVAEHKE
-657 EQEHSQAREE
+657 EQEYQESHEE
-667 DENRISEIEKDKKR
+667 SEAHEKKEEEKKR
-681 QNSPEQKKKEE
+681 QNSPEQKKKEQ

-707 AVAAVALSPILSQF
+707 AVAAIALSPILSQF

-728 PDALLL
+728 PDAMLL
-734 FRCGDFYET
+734 FRRGDFYET
-743 YMDDAEKASKI
+743 YMDDAEKSSRI

-760 RSSKSKDFE
+760 KSSKEKDLD
-769 GQPLKMAGFP
+769 GKPLKIAGFP
-779 HHALDTYLPKL
+779 HHALDSYLPKL

-801 QLELPQRKVSE
+801 LLESPKQKVSE
-812 EVTPMKEPDSVP
+812 VVTPNKDPDSVP
-824 SQRQAE
+824 SQKQAV
-830 KAEEEQSHGLHR
+830 KAEEVQSHGLHR

>member
-1 MTEKNQQEK
+1 MTEKNEQEK

-22 ALDKAAENGG
+22 ALDKAVENGG

-37 KGKTAPQFYKKN
+37 KGKTAPQFYKKS
-49 VTVSP
+49 VTISP
-54 FNALI
+54 FNAI
-59 LGLHSDQNGYK
+59 VLGLHSDQNGYK

-83 GESVQSKEKGVPFL
+83 GESVQTKEKGVPFL

-106 KHNPDDVISRNDY
+106 RHNPEDVISRNDY
-119 MKLSKEMQNL
+119 LKLPKETQNL
-129 YKGVRS
+129 YKGIRS
-135 REVRTLFNIQQTTL
+135 REIRTLFNIQQTTL

-154 DTFEKEVQKHGGTV
+154 DGYEKEVKMHGGTV
-168 ERGDLGKQQRTLQLS
+168 DRGEPGKQQRSLQIA
-183 VNQLLL
+183 VNQFLL
-189 NVRDNLV
+189 NMRDNLV
-196 PIRKDTSGVAHYDT
+196 AVRKDASGVAHYDT
-210 AKDVVYMP
+210 EKDVVFMP

-250 GMMMNGDSHPSEDAR
+250 GMTMNGRQPSEDAR

-280 QELGISAKLSQDSL
+280 QELGIPAKLSQDSL
-294 KMVDYWKRELHENP
+294 KMIDYWKRELHENP
-308 CLIDALEMDINN
+308 CLIDALEMDVNN
-320 ALDAIHKAERGEK
+320 SLDAIHKAERGEK

-338 TENRHQTEEIR
+338 TETRHQTEEIR
-349 NQMPKHYYVVDEIKP
+349 NMLPKHYYVADEIKP
-364 IPNKDTKEIVLVRD
+364 LPNKDTKEIVLVRD
-378 KSNKSVDIILPAGAS
+378 KEGKSVDVVLPAGAS

-406 RIRSA
+406 RIRNA
-411 LEKEGLTN
+411 LEKEGLIN
-419 IRFYNPDGA
+419 VRFYNPDGA
-428 LGFHQDDSYFNGKEV
+428 LGFRPDDSYFNGKEV

-459 DVTDAVKKAGKV
+459 DVTDAVKKSSTV

-489 LKPENEKGYAVYPD
+489 LKPENENGYAVYPD
-503 NKDTNIFFSLI
+503 NKDINTFFSLI
-514 KNPNKKTDAFRIEM
+514 KNPGNKTDAFRIEM
-528 AEKYHAL
+528 AQKYHAL
-535 TATHPELKIDLFKSH
+535 TGTHPELKIDLFKSN
-550 ATKEELDRIE
+550 ATKEDLDRIE
-560 KVNIFKTKSDQSKVL
+560 RVNIFKTKADQSKVL
-575 CVPVIKG
+575 CIPVIKG
-582 VEKVSPRVVTHDQW
+582 VDKVSARVVSHDQW
-596 QRMWLAPDMAD
+596 QRMWLAPDMME

-625 SDAVAVG
+625 TDAVAVG

-637 QEGQSQ
+637 QESQSQ
-643 TPQETKQVIADHKE
+643 TTQETKQVVAEHKE
-657 EQEHSQAREE
+657 EQEHQESHEE
-667 DENRISEIEKDKKR
+667 SEAHEKKEEEKKR
-681 QNSPEQKKKEE
+681 QNSPEQKKKEQ

-707 AVAAVALSPILSQF
+707 AVAAIALSPILSQF

-728 PDALLL
+728 PDAMLL
-734 FRCGDFYET
+734 FRRGDFYET
-743 YMDDAEKASKI
+743 YMDDAEKSSRI

-760 RSSKSKDFE
+760 KSSKEKDLD
-769 GQPLKMAGFP
+769 GKPLKIAGFP
-779 HHALDTYLPKL
+779 HHALDSYLPKL

-801 QLELPQRKVSE
+801 LLESPKQKVSE
-812 EVTPMKEPDSVP
+812 VVTPNKDPDSVP
-824 SQRQAE
+824 SQKQAV
-830 KAEEEQSHGLHR
+830 KAEEVQSHGLHR

>member
-1 MTEKNQQEK
+1 MTEKNEQEK

-22 ALDKAAENGG
+22 ALDKAVENGG

-37 KGKTAPQFYKKN
+37 KGKTAPQFYKKS
-49 VTVSP
+49 VTISP
-54 FNALI
+54 FNAI
-59 LGLHSDQNGYK
+59 VLGLHSDQNGYK

-83 GESVQSKEKGVPFL
+83 GESVQTKEKGVPFL

-106 KHNPDDVISRNDY
+106 RHNPEDVISRNDY
-119 MKLSKEMQNL
+119 LKLPKETQNL
-129 YKGVRS
+129 YKGIRS
-135 REVRTLFNIQQTTL
+135 REIRTLFNIQQTTL

-154 DTFEKEVQKHGGTV
+154 DGYEKEVKMHGGTV
-168 ERGDLGKQQRTLQLS
+168 DRGEPGKQQRSLQIA
-183 VNQLLL
+183 VNQFLL
-189 NVRDNLV
+189 NMRDNLV
-196 PIRKDTSGVAHYDT
+196 AVRKDASGVAHYDT
-210 AKDVVYMP
+210 EKDVVFMP

-250 GMMMNGDSHPSEDAR
+250 GMTMNGRQPSEDAK

-280 QELGISAKLSQDSL
+280 QELGIPAKLSQDSL
-294 KMVDYWKRELHENP
+294 KMIDYWKRELHENP
-308 CLIDALEMDINN
+308 CLIDALEMDVNN
-320 ALDAIHKAERGEK
+320 SLDAIHKAERGEK

-338 TENRHQTEEIR
+338 TETRHQTEEIR
-349 NQMPKHYYVVDEIKP
+349 NMLPKHYYVADEIKP
-364 IPNKDTKEIVLVRD
+364 LPNKDTKEIVLVRD
-378 KSNKSVDIILPAGAS
+378 KEGKSVDVVLPAGAS

-406 RIRSA
+406 RIRNA
-411 LEKEGLTN
+411 LEKEGLVN
-419 IRFYNPDGA
+419 VRFYNPDGA
-428 LGFHQDDSYFNGKEV
+428 LGFRPDDSYFNGKEV

-459 DVTDAVKKAGKV
+459 DVTDAVKKSSTV

-489 LKPENEKGYAVYPD
+489 LKPENENGYAVYPD
-503 NKDTNIFFSLI
+503 NKDINTFFSLI
-514 KNPNKKTDAFRIEM
+514 KNPGNKTDAFRIEM
-528 AEKYHAL
+528 AQKYHAL
-535 TATHPELKIDLFKSH
+535 TGTHPELKIDLFKSN
-550 ATKEELDRIE
+550 ATKEDLDRIE
-560 KVNIFKTKSDQSKVL
+560 RVNIFKTKADQSKVL
-575 CVPVIKG
+575 CIPVIKG
-582 VEKVSPRVVTHDQW
+582 VDKVSARVVSHDQW
-596 QRMWLAPDMAD
+596 QRMWLAPDMME

-625 SDAVAVG
+625 TDAVAVG

-637 QEGQSQ
+637 QESQSQ
-643 TPQETKQVIADHKE
+643 TTQETKQVVAEHKE
-657 EQEHSQAREE
+657 EQEHQESHEE
-667 DENRISEIEKDKKR
+667 NEANEKKEEEKKR
-681 QNSPEQKKKEE
+681 QNSPEQKKKEQ

-707 AVAAVALSPILSQF
+707 AVAAIALSPILSQF

-728 PDALLL
+728 PDAMLL
-734 FRCGDFYET
+734 FRRGDFYET
-743 YMDDAEKASKI
+743 YMDDAEKSSRI

-760 RSSKSKDFE
+760 KNSKEKDFD
-769 GQPLKMAGFP
+769 GKPLKIAGFP
-779 HHALDTYLPKL
+779 HHALDSYLPKL

-801 QLELPQRKVSE
+801 LLESPKQKVSE
-812 EVTPMKEPDSVP
+812 VVTPNKDPDSVP
-824 SQRQAE
+824 SQKQAV
-830 KAEEEQSHGLHR
+830 KAEEVQSHGLHR

>member
-1 MTEKNQQEK
+1 MTEKNEQEK

-22 ALDKAAENGG
+22 ALDKAVENGG

-37 KGKTAPQFYKKN
+37 KGKTAPQFYKKS
-49 VTVSP
+49 VTISP
-54 FNALI
+54 FNAI
-59 LGLHSDQNGYK
+59 VLGLHSDQNGYK

-83 GESVQSKEKGVPFL
+83 GESVQTKEKGVPFL

-106 KHNPDDVISRNDY
+106 RHNPEDVISRNDY
-119 MKLSKEMQNL
+119 LKLPKETQNL
-129 YKGVRS
+129 YKGIRS
-135 REVRTLFNIQQTTL
+135 REIRTLFNIQQTTL

-154 DTFEKEVQKHGGTV
+154 DGYEKEVKMHGGTV
-168 ERGDLGKQQRTLQLS
+168 DRGEPGKQQRSLQIA
-183 VNQLLL
+183 VNQFLL
-189 NVRDNLV
+189 NMRDNLV
-196 PIRKDTSGVAHYDT
+196 AVRKDASGVAHYDT
-210 AKDVVYMP
+210 EKDVVFMP

-250 GMMMNGDSHPSEDAR
+250 GMTMNGRQPSEDAK

-280 QELGISAKLSQDSL
+280 QELGIPAKLSQDSL
-294 KMVDYWKRELHENP
+294 KMIDYWKRELHENP
-308 CLIDALEMDINN
+308 CLIDALEMDVNN
-320 ALDAIHKAERGEK
+320 SLDAIHKAERGEK

-338 TENRHQTEEIR
+338 TETRHQTEEIR
-349 NQMPKHYYVVDEIKP
+349 NMLPKHYYVADEIKP
-364 IPNKDTKEIVLVRD
+364 LPNKDTKEIVLVRD
-378 KSNKSVDIILPAGAS
+378 KEGKSVDVVLPAGAS

-406 RIRSA
+406 RIRNA
-411 LEKEGLTN
+411 LEKEGLIN
-419 IRFYNPDGA
+419 VRFYNPDGA
-428 LGFHQDDSYFNGKEV
+428 LGFRPDDSYFNGKEV

-459 DVTDAVKKAGKV
+459 DVTDAVKKSSTV

-503 NKDTNIFFSLI
+503 NKDINTFFSLI
-514 KNPNKKTDAFRIEM
+514 KNPGNKTDAFRIEM
-528 AEKYHAL
+528 AQKYHAL
-535 TATHPELKIDLFKSH
+535 TGTHPELKIDLFKSN
-550 ATKEELDRIE
+550 ATKEDLDRIE
-560 KVNIFKTKSDQSKVL
+560 RVNIFKTKADQSKVL
-575 CVPVIKG
+575 CIPVIKG
-582 VEKVSPRVVTHDQW
+582 VDKVSARVVSHDQW
-596 QRMWLAPDMAD
+596 QRMWLAPDMME

-637 QEGQSQ
+637 QESQSQ
-643 TPQETKQVIADHKE
+643 TTQETKQVVAEHKE
-657 EQEHSQAREE
+657 EQEHQESHEE
-667 DENRISEIEKDKKR
+667 SEAHEKKEEEKKR
-681 QNSPEQKKKEE
+681 QNSPEQKKKEQ

-707 AVAAVALSPILSQF
+707 AVAAIALSPILSQF

-728 PDALLL
+728 PDAMLL
-734 FRCGDFYET
+734 FRRGDFYET
-743 YMDDAEKASKI
+743 YMDDAEKSSRI

-760 RSSKSKDFE
+760 KSSKEKDLD
-769 GQPLKMAGFP
+769 GKPLKIAGFP
-779 HHALDTYLPKL
+779 HHALDSYLPKL

-801 QLELPQRKVSE
+801 LLESPKQKVSE
-812 EVTPMKEPDSVP
+812 VVTPNKDPDSVP
-824 SQRQAE
+824 SQKQAV
-830 KAEEEQSHGLHR
+830 KAEEVQSHGLHR

>member
-1 MTEKNQQEK
+1 MTEKNEQEK
-10 MAAERQVELLSS
+10 LAAERQVELLSS
-22 ALDKAAENGG
+22 ALDKAVENGG
-32 VWLNS
+32 VWLNA
-37 KGKTAPQFYKKN
+37 KGKTAPQFYKKS

-54 FNALI
+54 FNAVI

-83 GESVQSKEKGVPFL
+83 GESVQTKEKGVPFL

-119 MKLSKEMQNL
+119 LKLPKETQNL
-129 YKGVRS
+129 YKGIRS
-135 REVRTLFNIQQTTL
+135 REIRTLFNIQQTTL

-154 DTFEKEVQKHGGTV
+154 DGYEKEVKMHGGTV
-168 ERGDLGKQQRTLQLS
+168 DRGEPGKQQRSLQMA
-183 VNQLLL
+183 VNQFLL
-189 NVRDNLV
+189 NMRDNLV
-196 PIRKDTSGVAHYDT
+196 AIRKDASGVAHYDT
-210 AKDVVYMP
+210 GKDVVYMP

-250 GMMMNGDSHPSEDAR
+250 GMMMNGRQPSEDAK

-280 QELGISAKLSQDSL
+280 QELGIPAKLSQDSL
-294 KMVDYWKRELHENP
+294 KMIDYWKRELHENP
-308 CLIDALEMDINN
+308 CLIDALEMDVNN
-320 ALDAIHKAERGEK
+320 SLDAIHKAERGEK

-338 TENRHQTEEIR
+338 TETRHQTEEIR
-349 NQMPKHYYVVDEIKP
+349 NMLPKHYYVADEIKP
-364 IPNKDTKEIVLVRD
+364 LPNKNTKEIVLVRD
-378 KSNKSVDIILPAGAS
+378 KAGKSVDVVLPAGAS

-406 RIRSA
+406 RIRNA
-411 LEKEGLTN
+411 LEKEGLVN
-419 IRFYNPDGA
+419 VRFYNPDGA
-428 LGFHQDDSYFNGKEV
+428 LGFRPDDSYFNGKEV

-459 DVTDAVKKAGKV
+459 DVTDAVKKSSTV

-503 NKDTNIFFSLI
+503 NKDINTFFSLI
-514 KNPNKKTDAFRIEM
+514 KNPNNKTEAFRIEM
-528 AEKYHAL
+528 AQKYHAL
-535 TATHPELKIDLFKSH
+535 TGTHPELKIDLFKSN
-550 ATKEELDRIE
+550 ATKEDLDRIE
-560 KVNIFKTKSDQSKVL
+560 RVNIFKTKADQSKVL
-575 CVPVIKG
+575 CIPVIKG
-582 VEKVSPRVVTHDQW
+582 VDKVAARVVSHDQW
-596 QRMWLAPDMAD
+596 QRMWLAPDMMD

-637 QEGQSQ
+637 QESQSQ
-643 TPQETKQVIADHKE
+643 AAQETKQVVAEHKE
-657 EQEHSQAREE
+657 EQEHQESHEESEAREE
-667 DENRISEIEKDKKR
+667 KKEEEKKR
-681 QNSPEQKKKEE
+681 QNSPEQKKKEQ

-707 AVAAVALSPILSQF
+707 AVAAIALSPILSQF

-728 PDALLL
+728 PDAMLL
-734 FRCGDFYET
+734 FRRGDFYET
-743 YMDDAEKASKI
+743 YMDDAEKSSRI

-760 RSSKSKDFE
+760 KSSKEKDLD
-769 GQPLKMAGFP
+769 GKPLKIAGFP
-779 HHALDTYLPKL
+779 HHALDSYLPKL

-801 QLELPQRKVSE
+801 LLESPKQKVSE
-812 EVTPMKEPDSVP
+812 VVTPNKDPDSVP
-824 SQRQAE
+824 SQKQAV
-830 KAEEEQSHGLHR
+830 KAKEVQSHGLHR

>member
-1 MTEKNQQEK
+1 MTEKNEQEK

-22 ALDKAAENGG
+22 ALDKAVENGG

-37 KGKTAPQFYKKN
+37 KGKTAPQFYKKS
-49 VTVSP
+49 VTISP
-54 FNALI
+54 FNAI
-59 LGLHSDQNGYK
+59 VLGLHSDQNGYK

-83 GESVQSKEKGVPFL
+83 GESVQTKEKGVPFL

-106 KHNPDDVISRNDY
+106 RHNPEDVISRNDY
-119 MKLSKEMQNL
+119 LKLPKETQNL
-129 YKGVRS
+129 YKGIRS
-135 REVRTLFNIQQTTL
+135 REIRTLFNIQQTTL

-154 DTFEKEVQKHGGTV
+154 EGYEKEVKMNGGTV
-168 ERGDLGKQQRTLQLS
+168 DRGEPGKQQRSLQIA
-183 VNQLLL
+183 VNQFLL
-189 NVRDNLV
+189 NMRDNLV
-196 PIRKDTSGVAHYDT
+196 AVRKDASGVAHYDT
-210 AKDVVYMP
+210 EKDVVFMP

-250 GMMMNGDSHPSEDAR
+250 GMTMNGRQPSEDAK

-280 QELGISAKLSQDSL
+280 QELGIPAKLSQDSL
-294 KMVDYWKRELHENP
+294 KMIDYWKRELHENP
-308 CLIDALEMDINN
+308 CLIDALEMDVNN
-320 ALDAIHKAERGEK
+320 SLDAIHKAERGEK

-338 TENRHQTEEIR
+338 TETRHQTEEIR
-349 NQMPKHYYVVDEIKP
+349 NMLPKHYYVADEIKP
-364 IPNKDTKEIVLVRD
+364 LPNKDTKEIVLVRD
-378 KSNKSVDIILPAGAS
+378 KEGKSVDVVLPAGAS

-406 RIRSA
+406 RIRNA
-411 LEKEGLTN
+411 LEKEGLIN
-419 IRFYNPDGA
+419 VRFYNPDGA
-428 LGFHQDDSYFNGKEV
+428 LGFRPDDSYFNGKEV

-459 DVTDAVKKAGKV
+459 DVTDAVKKSSTV

-503 NKDTNIFFSLI
+503 NKDINTFFSLI
-514 KNPNKKTDAFRIEM
+514 KNPGNKTDAFRIEM
-528 AEKYHAL
+528 AQKYHAL
-535 TATHPELKIDLFKSH
+535 TGTHPELKIDLFKSN
-550 ATKEELDRIE
+550 ATKEDLDRIE
-560 KVNIFKTKSDQSKVL
+560 RVNIFKTKADQSKVL
-575 CVPVIKG
+575 CIPVIKG
-582 VEKVSPRVVTHDQW
+582 VDKVSARVVSHDQW
-596 QRMWLAPDMAD
+596 QRMWLAPDMME

-625 SDAVAVG
+625 TDAVAVG

-637 QEGQSQ
+637 QESQSQ
-643 TPQETKQVIADHKE
+643 TTQETKQVVAEHKE
-657 EQEHSQAREE
+657 EQEHQESHEE
-667 DENRISEIEKDKKR
+667 SEAHEKKEEEKKR
-681 QNSPEQKKKEE
+681 QNSPEQKKKEQ

-707 AVAAVALSPILSQF
+707 AVAAIALSPILSQF

-728 PDALLL
+728 PDAMLL
-734 FRCGDFYET
+734 FRRGDFYET
-743 YMDDAEKASKI
+743 YMDDAEKSSRI

-760 RSSKSKDFE
+760 KNSKEKDFE
-769 GQPLKMAGFP
+769 GKPLKIAGFP
-779 HHALDTYLPKL
+779 YHALDTYLPKL

-801 QLELPQRKVSE
+801 LLESPKQKVSE
-812 EVTPMKEPDSVP
+812 VVTPNKDPDSVP
-824 SQRQAE
+824 SQKQAV
-830 KAEEEQSHGLHR
+830 KAEEVQSHGLHR

>member
-1 MTEKNQQEK
+1 MTEKNEQEK

-22 ALDKAAENGG
+22 ALDKAVENGG

-37 KGKTAPQFYKKN
+37 KGKTAPQFYKKS
-49 VTVSP
+49 VTISP
-54 FNALI
+54 FNAI
-59 LGLHSDQNGYK
+59 VLGLHSDQNGYK

-83 GESVQSKEKGVPFL
+83 GESVQTKEKGVPFL

-106 KHNPDDVISRNDY
+106 RHNPEDVISRNDY
-119 MKLSKEMQNL
+119 LKLPKETQNL
-129 YKGVRS
+129 YKGIRS
-135 REVRTLFNIQQTTL
+135 REIRTLFNIQQTTL

-154 DTFEKEVQKHGGTV
+154 DGYEKEVKMHGGTV
-168 ERGDLGKQQRTLQLS
+168 DRGEPGKQQRSLQIA
-183 VNQLLL
+183 VNQFLL
-189 NVRDNLV
+189 NMRDNLV
-196 PIRKDTSGVAHYDT
+196 AVRKDASGVAHYDT
-210 AKDVVYMP
+210 EKDVVFMP

-250 GMMMNGDSHPSEDAR
+250 GMTMNGRQPSEDAK

-280 QELGISAKLSQDSL
+280 QELGIPAKLSQDSL
-294 KMVDYWKRELHENP
+294 KMIDYWKRELHENP
-308 CLIDALEMDINN
+308 CLIDALEMDVNN
-320 ALDAIHKAERGEK
+320 SLDAIHKAERGEK

-338 TENRHQTEEIR
+338 TETRHQTEEIR
-349 NQMPKHYYVVDEIKP
+349 NMLPKHYYVADEIKP
-364 IPNKDTKEIVLVRD
+364 LPNKDTKEIVLVRD
-378 KSNKSVDIILPAGAS
+378 KEGKSVDVVLPAGAS

-406 RIRSA
+406 RIRNA
-411 LEKEGLTN
+411 LEKEGLVN
-419 IRFYNPDGA
+419 VRFYNPDGA
-428 LGFHQDDSYFNGKEV
+428 LGFRPDDSYFNGKEV

-459 DVTDAVKKAGKV
+459 DVTDAVKKSSTV

-503 NKDTNIFFSLI
+503 NKDINTFFSLI
-514 KNPNKKTDAFRIEM
+514 KNPGNKTDAFRIEM
-528 AEKYHAL
+528 AQKYHAL
-535 TATHPELKIDLFKSH
+535 TGTHPELKIDLFKSN
-550 ATKEELDRIE
+550 ATEEDLDRIE
-560 KVNIFKTKSDQSKVL
+560 RVNIFKTKADQSKVL
-575 CVPVIKG
+575 CIPVIKG
-582 VEKVSPRVVTHDQW
+582 VDKVSARVVSHDQW
-596 QRMWLAPDMAD
+596 QRMWLAPDMME

-625 SDAVAVG
+625 TDAVAAG

-637 QEGQSQ
+637 QESQSQ
-643 TPQETKQVIADHKE
+643 TTQETKQVVAEHKE
-657 EQEHSQAREE
+657 EQEHQESHEE
-667 DENRISEIEKDKKR
+667 SEAHEKKEEEKKR
-681 QNSPEQKKKEE
+681 QNSPEQKKKEQ

-707 AVAAVALSPILSQF
+707 AVAAIALSPILSQF

-728 PDALLL
+728 PDAMLL
-734 FRCGDFYET
+734 FRRGDFYET
-743 YMDDAEKASKI
+743 YMDDAEKSSRI

-760 RSSKSKDFE
+760 KNSKEKDFD
-769 GQPLKMAGFP
+769 GKPLKIAGFP
-779 HHALDTYLPKL
+779 HHALDSYLPKL

-801 QLELPQRKVSE
+801 LLESPKQKVSE
-812 EVTPMKEPDSVP
+812 VVTPNKDPDSVP
-824 SQRQAE
+824 SQKQAV
-830 KAEEEQSHGLHR
+830 KAEEVQSHGLHR

>member
-1 MTEKNQQEK
+1 MTEKNEQEK

-22 ALDKAAENGG
+22 ALDKAVENGG

-37 KGKTAPQFYKKN
+37 KGKTAPQFYKKS
-49 VTVSP
+49 VTISP
-54 FNALI
+54 FNAI
-59 LGLHSDQNGYK
+59 VLGLHSDQNGYK

-83 GESVQSKEKGVPFL
+83 GESVQTKEKGVPFL

-106 KHNPDDVISRNDY
+106 RHNPEDVISRNDY
-119 MKLSKEMQNL
+119 LKLPKETQNL
-129 YKGVRS
+129 YKGIRS
-135 REVRTLFNIQQTTL
+135 REIRTLFNIQQTTL

-154 DTFEKEVQKHGGTV
+154 DGYEKEVKMHGGTV
-168 ERGDLGKQQRTLQLS
+168 DRGEPGKQQRSLQIA
-183 VNQLLL
+183 VNQFLL
-189 NVRDNLV
+189 NMRDNLV
-196 PIRKDTSGVAHYDT
+196 AVRKDASGVAHYDT
-210 AKDVVYMP
+210 EKDVVFMP

-250 GMMMNGDSHPSEDAR
+250 GMTMNGRQPSEDAK

-280 QELGISAKLSQDSL
+280 QELGIPAKLSQDSL
-294 KMVDYWKRELHENP
+294 KMIDYWKRELHENP
-308 CLIDALEMDINN
+308 CLIDALEMDVNN
-320 ALDAIHKAERGEK
+320 SLDAIHKAERGEK

-338 TENRHQTEEIR
+338 TETRHQTEEIR
-349 NQMPKHYYVVDEIKP
+349 NMLPKHYYVADEIKP
-364 IPNKDTKEIVLVRD
+364 LPNKDTKEIVLVRD
-378 KSNKSVDIILPAGAS
+378 KEGKSVDVVLPAGAS

-406 RIRSA
+406 RIRNA
-411 LEKEGLTN
+411 LEKEGLIN
-419 IRFYNPDGA
+419 VRFYNPDGA
-428 LGFHQDDSYFNGKEV
+428 LGFRPDDSYFNGKEV

-459 DVTDAVKKAGKV
+459 DVTDAVKKSSTV

-503 NKDTNIFFSLI
+503 NKDINTFFSLI
-514 KNPNKKTDAFRIEM
+514 KNPGNKTDAFRIEM
-528 AEKYHAL
+528 AQKYHAL
-535 TATHPELKIDLFKSH
+535 TGTHPELKIDLFKSN
-550 ATKEELDRIE
+550 ATKEDLDRIE
-560 KVNIFKTKSDQSKVL
+560 RVNIFKTKADQSKVL
-575 CVPVIKG
+575 CIPVIKG
-582 VEKVSPRVVTHDQW
+582 VDKVSARVVSHDQW
-596 QRMWLAPDMAD
+596 QRMWLAPDMME

-637 QEGQSQ
+637 QESQSQ
-643 TPQETKQVIADHKE
+643 TTQETKQVVAEHKE
-657 EQEHSQAREE
+657 ELEHQESHEE
-667 DENRISEIEKDKKR
+667 SETHEKKEEEKKR
-681 QNSPEQKKKEE
+681 QNSPEQKKKEQ
-692 EEEKRKEELTKAETK
+692 EEEKRKEVLTKAETK
-707 AVAAVALSPILSQF
+707 AVAAIALSPILSQF

-728 PDALLL
+728 PDAMLL
-734 FRCGDFYET
+734 FRRGDFYET
-743 YMDDAEKASKI
+743 YMDDAEKSSRI

-760 RSSKSKDFE
+760 KSSKEKDLD
-769 GQPLKMAGFP
+769 GKPLKIAGFP
-779 HHALDTYLPKL
+779 HHALDSYLPKL

-801 QLELPQRKVSE
+801 LLESPKQKVSE
-812 EVTPMKEPDSVP
+812 VVTPNKDPDSVP
-824 SQRQAE
+824 SQKQAV
-830 KAEEEQSHGLHR
+830 KAEEVQSHGLHR

>member
-1 MTEKNQQEK
+1 MTEKNEQEK

-22 ALDKAAENGG
+22 ALDKAVENGG

-37 KGKTAPQFYKKN
+37 KGKTAPQFYKKS
-49 VTVSP
+49 VTISP
-54 FNALI
+54 FNAI
-59 LGLHSDQNGYK
+59 VLGLHSDQNGYK

-83 GESVQSKEKGVPFL
+83 GESVQTKEKGVPFL

-106 KHNPDDVISRNDY
+106 RHNPEDVISRNDY
-119 MKLSKEMQNL
+119 LKLPKETQNL
-129 YKGVRS
+129 YKGIRS
-135 REVRTLFNIQQTTL
+135 REIRTLFNIQQTTL

-154 DTFEKEVQKHGGTV
+154 DGYEKEVKMHGGTV
-168 ERGDLGKQQRTLQLS
+168 DRGEPGKQQRSLQIA
-183 VNQLLL
+183 VNQFLL
-189 NVRDNLV
+189 NMRDNLV
-196 PIRKDTSGVAHYDT
+196 AVRKDASGVAHYDT
-210 AKDVVYMP
+210 EKDVVFMP

-250 GMMMNGDSHPSEDAR
+250 GMTMNGRQPSEDAK

-280 QELGISAKLSQDSL
+280 QELGIPAKLSQDSL
-294 KMVDYWKRELHENP
+294 KMIDYWKRELHENP
-308 CLIDALEMDINN
+308 CLIDALEMDVNN
-320 ALDAIHKAERGEK
+320 SLDAIHKAERGEK

-338 TENRHQTEEIR
+338 TETRHQTEEIR
-349 NQMPKHYYVVDEIKP
+349 NMLPKHYYVADEIKP
-364 IPNKDTKEIVLVRD
+364 LPNKDTKEIVLVRD
-378 KSNKSVDIILPAGAS
+378 KEGKSVDVVLPAGAS

-406 RIRSA
+406 RIRNA
-411 LEKEGLTN
+411 LEKEGLIN
-419 IRFYNPDGA
+419 VRFYNPDGA
-428 LGFHQDDSYFNGKEV
+428 LGFRPDDSYFNGKEV

-459 DVTDAVKKAGKV
+459 DVTDAVKKSSTV

-503 NKDTNIFFSLI
+503 NKDINTFFSLI
-514 KNPNKKTDAFRIEM
+514 KNPGNKTDAFRIEM
-528 AEKYHAL
+528 AQKYHAL
-535 TATHPELKIDLFKSH
+535 TGTHPELKIDLFKSN
-550 ATKEELDRIE
+550 ATKEDLDRIE
-560 KVNIFKTKSDQSKVL
+560 RVNIFKTKADQSKVL
-575 CVPVIKG
+575 CIPVIKG
-582 VEKVSPRVVTHDQW
+582 VDKVSARVVSHDQW
-596 QRMWLAPDMAD
+596 QRMWLAPDMME

-625 SDAVAVG
+625 TDAVAAG

-637 QEGQSQ
+637 QESQSQ
-643 TPQETKQVIADHKE
+643 TTQETKQVVAEHKE
-657 EQEHSQAREE
+657 EQEHQESHEE
-667 DENRISEIEKDKKR
+667 SEAHEKKEEEKKR
-681 QNSPEQKKKEE
+681 QNSPEQKKKEQ

-707 AVAAVALSPILSQF
+707 AVAAIALSPILSQF

-728 PDALLL
+728 PDAMLL
-734 FRCGDFYET
+734 FRRGDFYET
-743 YMDDAEKASKI
+743 YMDDAEKSSRI

-760 RSSKSKDFE
+760 KNSKEKDFD
-769 GQPLKMAGFP
+769 GKPLKIAGFP
-779 HHALDTYLPKL
+779 HHALDSYLPKL

-801 QLELPQRKVSE
+801 LLESPKQKVSE
-812 EVTPMKEPDSVP
+812 VVTPNKDPDSVP
-824 SQRQAE
+824 SQKQAV
-830 KAEEEQSHGLHR
+830 KAEEVQSHGLHR

>member
-1 MTEKNQQEK
+1 MTEKNEQEK

-22 ALDKAAENGG
+22 ALDKAVENGG

-37 KGKTAPQFYKKN
+37 KGKTAPQFYKKS
-49 VTVSP
+49 VTISP
-54 FNALI
+54 FNAI
-59 LGLHSDQNGYK
+59 VLGLHSDQNGYK

-83 GESVQSKEKGVPFL
+83 GESVQTKEKGVPFL

-106 KHNPDDVISRNDY
+106 RHNPEDVISRNDY
-119 MKLSKEMQNL
+119 LKLPKETQNL
-129 YKGVRS
+129 YKGIRS
-135 REVRTLFNIQQTTL
+135 REIRTLFNIQQTTL

-154 DTFEKEVQKHGGTV
+154 DGYEKEVKMHGGTV
-168 ERGDLGKQQRTLQLS
+168 DRGEPGKQQRSLQIA
-183 VNQLLL
+183 VNQFLL
-189 NVRDNLV
+189 NMRDNLV
-196 PIRKDTSGVAHYDT
+196 AVRKDASGVAHYDT
-210 AKDVVYMP
+210 EKDVVFMP

-250 GMMMNGDSHPSEDAR
+250 GMTMNGRQPSEDAK

-280 QELGISAKLSQDSL
+280 QELGIPAKLSQDSL
-294 KMVDYWKRELHENP
+294 KMIDYWKRELHENP
-308 CLIDALEMDINN
+308 CLIDALEMDVNN
-320 ALDAIHKAERGEK
+320 SLDAIHKAERGEK

-338 TENRHQTEEIR
+338 TETRHQTEEIR
-349 NQMPKHYYVVDEIKP
+349 NMLPKHYYVADEIKP
-364 IPNKDTKEIVLVRD
+364 LPNKDTKEIVLVRD
-378 KSNKSVDIILPAGAS
+378 KEGKSVDVVLPAGAS

-406 RIRSA
+406 RIRNA
-411 LEKEGLTN
+411 LEKEGLVN
-419 IRFYNPDGA
+419 VRFYNPDGA
-428 LGFHQDDSYFNGKEV
+428 LGFRPDDSYFNGKEV

-459 DVTDAVKKAGKV
+459 DVTDAVKKSSTV

-503 NKDTNIFFSLI
+503 NKDINTFFSLI
-514 KNPNKKTDAFRIEM
+514 KNPGNKTDAFRIEM
-528 AEKYHAL
+528 AQKYHAL
-535 TATHPELKIDLFKSH
+535 TGTHPELKIDLFKSN
-550 ATKEELDRIE
+550 ATKEDLDRIE
-560 KVNIFKTKSDQSKVL
+560 RVNIFKTKADQSKVL
-575 CVPVIKG
+575 CIPVIKG
-582 VEKVSPRVVTHDQW
+582 VDKVSARVVSHDQW
-596 QRMWLAPDMAD
+596 QRMWLAPDMME

-625 SDAVAVG
+625 TDAVAVG

-637 QEGQSQ
+637 QESQSQ
-643 TPQETKQVIADHKE
+643 TTQETKQVVAEHKE
-657 EQEHSQAREE
+657 EQEHQESHEE
-667 DENRISEIEKDKKR
+667 SEAHEKKEEEKKR
-681 QNSPEQKKKEE
+681 QKSPEQKKKEQ

-707 AVAAVALSPILSQF
+707 AVAAIALSPILSQF

-728 PDALLL
+728 PDAMLL
-734 FRCGDFYET
+734 FRRGDFYET
-743 YMDDAEKASKI
+743 YMDDAEKSSRI

-760 RSSKSKDFE
+760 KNSKEKDFDCH
-769 GQPLKMAGFP
+769 L
-779 HHALDTYLPKL
+779 
-790 IRAGQRVAICD
+790 
-801 QLELPQRKVSE
+801 
-812 EVTPMKEPDSVP
+812 
-824 SQRQAE
+824 
-830 KAEEEQSHGLHR
+830 

>member
-1 MTEKNQQEK
+1 MTEKNEQEK

-22 ALDKAAENGG
+22 ALDKAVENGG

-37 KGKTAPQFYKKN
+37 KGKTAPQFYKKS
-49 VTVSP
+49 VTISP
-54 FNALI
+54 FNAI
-59 LGLHSDQNGYK
+59 VLGLHSDQNGYK

-83 GESVQSKEKGVPFL
+83 GESVQTKEKGVPFL

-106 KHNPDDVISRNDY
+106 RHNPEDVISRNDY
-119 MKLSKEMQNL
+119 LKLPKETQNL
-129 YKGVRS
+129 YKGIRS
-135 REVRTLFNIQQTTL
+135 REIRTLFNIQQTTL

-154 DTFEKEVQKHGGTV
+154 DGYEKEIKMHGGTV
-168 ERGDLGKQQRTLQLS
+168 DRGEPGKQQRSLQIA
-183 VNQLLL
+183 VNQFLL
-189 NVRDNLV
+189 NMRDNLV
-196 PIRKDTSGVAHYDT
+196 AVRKDASGVAHYDT
-210 AKDVVYMP
+210 EKDVVFMP

-250 GMMMNGDSHPSEDAR
+250 GMTMNGRQPSEDAK

-280 QELGISAKLSQDSL
+280 QELGIPAKLSQDSL
-294 KMVDYWKRELHENP
+294 KMIDYWKRELHENP
-308 CLIDALEMDINN
+308 CLIDALEMDVNN
-320 ALDAIHKAERGEK
+320 SLDAIHKAERGEK

-338 TENRHQTEEIR
+338 TETRHQTEEIR
-349 NQMPKHYYVVDEIKP
+349 NMLPKHYYVADEIKP
-364 IPNKDTKEIVLVRD
+364 LPNKDTKEIVLVRD
-378 KSNKSVDIILPAGAS
+378 KEGKSVDVVLPAGAS

-406 RIRSA
+406 RIRNA
-411 LEKEGLTN
+411 LEKEGLIN
-419 IRFYNPDGA
+419 VRFYNPDGA
-428 LGFHQDDSYFNGKEV
+428 LGFRPDDSYFNGKEV

-459 DVTDAVKKAGKV
+459 DVTDAVKKSSTV

-489 LKPENEKGYAVYPD
+489 LKPENENGYAVYPD
-503 NKDTNIFFSLI
+503 NKDINTFFSLI
-514 KNPNKKTDAFRIEM
+514 KNPGNKTDAFRIEM
-528 AEKYHAL
+528 AQKYHAL
-535 TATHPELKIDLFKSH
+535 TGTHPELKIDLFKSN
-550 ATKEELDRIE
+550 ATKEDLDRIE
-560 KVNIFKTKSDQSKVL
+560 RVNIFKTKADQSKVL
-575 CVPVIKG
+575 CIPVIKG
-582 VEKVSPRVVTHDQW
+582 VDKVSARVVSHDQW
-596 QRMWLAPDMAD
+596 QRMWLAPDMME

-625 SDAVAVG
+625 TDAVAVG

-637 QEGQSQ
+637 QESQSQ
-643 TPQETKQVIADHKE
+643 TTQETKQVVAEHKE
-657 EQEHSQAREE
+657 EQEHQESHEE
-667 DENRISEIEKDKKR
+667 SEAHEKKEEEKKR
-681 QNSPEQKKKEE
+681 QNSPEQKKKEQ

-707 AVAAVALSPILSQF
+707 AVAAIALSPILSQF

-728 PDALLL
+728 PDAMLL
-734 FRCGDFYET
+734 FRRGDFYET
-743 YMDDAEKASKI
+743 YMDDAEKSSRI

-760 RSSKSKDFE
+760 KSSKEKDLD
-769 GQPLKMAGFP
+769 GKPLKIAGFP
-779 HHALDTYLPKL
+779 HHALDSYLPKL

-801 QLELPQRKVSE
+801 LLESPKQKVSE
-812 EVTPMKEPDSVP
+812 VVTPNKDPDSVP
-824 SQRQAE
+824 SQKQAV
-830 KAEEEQSHGLHR
+830 KAEEVQSHGLHR

>member
-1 MTEKNQQEK
+1 MTEKNEQEK

-22 ALDKAAENGG
+22 ALDKAVENGG

-37 KGKTAPQFYKKN
+37 KGKTAPQFYKKS
-49 VTVSP
+49 VTISP
-54 FNALI
+54 FNAI
-59 LGLHSDQNGYK
+59 VLGLHSDQNGYK

-83 GESVQSKEKGVPFL
+83 GESVQTKEKGVPFL

-106 KHNPDDVISRNDY
+106 RHNPEDVISRNDY
-119 MKLSKEMQNL
+119 LKLPKETQNL
-129 YKGVRS
+129 YKGIRS
-135 REVRTLFNIQQTTL
+135 REIRTLFNIQQTTL

-154 DTFEKEVQKHGGTV
+154 DGYEKEVKMHGGTV
-168 ERGDLGKQQRTLQLS
+168 DRGEPGKQQRSLQIA
-183 VNQLLL
+183 VNQFLL
-189 NVRDNLV
+189 NMRDNLV
-196 PIRKDTSGVAHYDT
+196 AVRKDASGVAHYDT
-210 AKDVVYMP
+210 EKDVVFMP

-250 GMMMNGDSHPSEDAR
+250 GMTMNGRQPSEDAK

-280 QELGISAKLSQDSL
+280 QELGIPAKLSQDSL
-294 KMVDYWKRELHENP
+294 KMIDYWKRELHENP
-308 CLIDALEMDINN
+308 CLIDALEMDVNN
-320 ALDAIHKAERGEK
+320 SLDAIHKAERGEK

-338 TENRHQTEEIR
+338 TETRHQTEEIR
-349 NQMPKHYYVVDEIKP
+349 NMLPKHYYVADEIKP
-364 IPNKDTKEIVLVRD
+364 LPNKDTKEIVLVRD
-378 KSNKSVDIILPAGAS
+378 KEGKSVDVVLPAGAS

-406 RIRSA
+406 RIRNA
-411 LEKEGLTN
+411 LEKEGLIN
-419 IRFYNPDGA
+419 VRFYNPDGA
-428 LGFHQDDSYFNGKEV
+428 LGFRPDDSYFNGKEV

-459 DVTDAVKKAGKV
+459 DVTDAVKKSSTV

-503 NKDTNIFFSLI
+503 NKDINTFFSLI
-514 KNPNKKTDAFRIEM
+514 KNPGNKTDAFRIEM
-528 AEKYHAL
+528 AQKYHAL
-535 TATHPELKIDLFKSH
+535 TGTHPELKIDLFKSN
-550 ATKEELDRIE
+550 ATKEDLDRIE
-560 KVNIFKTKSDQSKVL
+560 RVNIFKTKADQSKVL
-575 CVPVIKG
+575 CIPVIKG
-582 VEKVSPRVVTHDQW
+582 VDKVSARVVSHDQW
-596 QRMWLAPDMAD
+596 QRMWLAPDMME

-625 SDAVAVG
+625 TDAVAVG

-637 QEGQSQ
+637 QESQSQ
-643 TPQETKQVIADHKE
+643 TVQETKQVVAEHKE
-657 EQEHSQAREE
+657 EQEHQESHEE
-667 DENRISEIEKDKKR
+667 SEAHEKKEEEKKR
-681 QNSPEQKKKEE
+681 QNSPEQKKKEQ

-707 AVAAVALSPILSQF
+707 AVAAIALSPILSQF

-728 PDALLL
+728 PDAMLL
-734 FRCGDFYET
+734 FRRGDFYET
-743 YMDDAEKASKI
+743 YMDDAEKSSRI

-760 RSSKSKDFE
+760 KNSKEKDLD
-769 GQPLKMAGFP
+769 GKPLKIAGFP
-779 HHALDTYLPKL
+779 HHALDSYLPKL

-801 QLELPQRKVSE
+801 LLESPKQKVSE
-812 EVTPMKEPDSVP
+812 VVTPNKDPDSVP
-824 SQRQAE
+824 SQKQAV
-830 KAEEEQSHGLHR
+830 KAEEVQSHGLHR

>member
-1 MTEKNQQEK
+1 MTEKNEQEK

-22 ALDKAAENGG
+22 ALDKAVENGG

-37 KGKTAPQFYKKN
+37 KGKTAPQFYKKS
-49 VTVSP
+49 VTISP
-54 FNALI
+54 FNAI
-59 LGLHSDQNGYK
+59 VLGLHSDQNGYK

-83 GESVQSKEKGVPFL
+83 GESVQTKEKGVPFL

-106 KHNPDDVISRNDY
+106 RHNPEDVISRNDY
-119 MKLSKEMQNL
+119 LKLPKETQNL
-129 YKGVRS
+129 YKGIRS
-135 REVRTLFNIQQTTL
+135 REIRTLFNIQQTTL

-154 DTFEKEVQKHGGTV
+154 DGYEKEVKMHGGTV
-168 ERGDLGKQQRTLQLS
+168 DRGEPGKQQRSLQIA
-183 VNQLLL
+183 VNQFLL
-189 NVRDNLV
+189 NMRDNLV
-196 PIRKDTSGVAHYDT
+196 AVRKDASGVAHYDT
-210 AKDVVYMP
+210 EKDVVFMP

-250 GMMMNGDSHPSEDAR
+250 GMTMNGRQPSEDAK

-280 QELGISAKLSQDSL
+280 QELGIPAKLSQDSL
-294 KMVDYWKRELHENP
+294 KMIDYWKRELHENP
-308 CLIDALEMDINN
+308 CLIDALEMDVNN
-320 ALDAIHKAERGEK
+320 SLDAIHKAERGEK

-338 TENRHQTEEIR
+338 TETRHQTEEIR
-349 NQMPKHYYVVDEIKP
+349 NMLPKHYYVADEIKP
-364 IPNKDTKEIVLVRD
+364 LPNKDTKEIVLVRD
-378 KSNKSVDIILPAGAS
+378 KEGKSVDVVLPAGAS

-406 RIRSA
+406 RIRNA
-411 LEKEGLTN
+411 LEKEGLVN
-419 IRFYNPDGA
+419 VRFYNPDGA
-428 LGFHQDDSYFNGKEV
+428 LGFRPDDSYFNGKEV

-459 DVTDAVKKAGKV
+459 DVTDAVKKSSTV

-503 NKDTNIFFSLI
+503 NKDINTFFSLI
-514 KNPNKKTDAFRIEM
+514 KNPGNKTDAFRIEM
-528 AEKYHAL
+528 AQKYHAL
-535 TATHPELKIDLFKSH
+535 TGTHPELKIDLFKSN
-550 ATKEELDRIE
+550 ATKEDLDRIE
-560 KVNIFKTKSDQSKVL
+560 RVNIFKTKADQSKVL
-575 CVPVIKG
+575 CIPVIKG
-582 VEKVSPRVVTHDQW
+582 VDKVSARVVSHDQW
-596 QRMWLAPDMAD
+596 QRMWLAPDMME

-625 SDAVAVG
+625 TDAVAVG

-637 QEGQSQ
+637 QESQSQ
-643 TPQETKQVIADHKE
+643 TTQETKQVVAEHKE
-657 EQEHSQAREE
+657 EQEHQESHEE
-667 DENRISEIEKDKKR
+667 SEAHEKKEEEKKR
-681 QNSPEQKKKEE
+681 QNSPEQKKKEQE
-692 EEEKRKEELTKAETK
+692 EKKRKEELTKAETK
-707 AVAAVALSPILSQF
+707 AVAAIALSPILSQF

-728 PDALLL
+728 PDAMLL
-734 FRCGDFYET
+734 FRRGDFYET
-743 YMDDAEKASKI
+743 YMDDAEKSSRI

-760 RSSKSKDFE
+760 KSSKEKDLD
-769 GQPLKMAGFP
+769 GKLLKIAGFP
-779 HHALDTYLPKL
+779 HHALDSYLPKL

-801 QLELPQRKVSE
+801 LLESPKQKVSE
-812 EVTPMKEPDSVP
+812 VVTPNKDPDSVP
-824 SQRQAE
+824 SQKQAV
-830 KAEEEQSHGLHR
+830 KAEEVQSHGLHR

>member
-1 MTEKNQQEK
+1 MTEKNEQEK

-22 ALDKAAENGG
+22 ALDKAVENGG

-37 KGKTAPQFYKKN
+37 KGKTAPQFYKKS
-49 VTVSP
+49 VTISP
-54 FNALI
+54 FNAI
-59 LGLHSDQNGYK
+59 VLGLHSDQNGYK

-83 GESVQSKEKGVPFL
+83 GESVQTKEKGVPFL

-106 KHNPDDVISRNDY
+106 RHNPEDVISRNDY
-119 MKLSKEMQNL
+119 LKLPKETQNL
-129 YKGVRS
+129 YKGIRS
-135 REVRTLFNIQQTTL
+135 REIRTLFNIQQTTL

-154 DTFEKEVQKHGGTV
+154 DGYEKEVKMHGGTV
-168 ERGDLGKQQRTLQLS
+168 DRGEPGKQQRSLQIA
-183 VNQLLL
+183 VNQFLL
-189 NVRDNLV
+189 NMRDNLV
-196 PIRKDTSGVAHYDT
+196 AVRKDASGVAHYDT
-210 AKDVVYMP
+210 EKDVVFMP

-250 GMMMNGDSHPSEDAR
+250 GMTMNGRQPSEDAK
-265 KQEQLVVELTAGAKL
+265 KQEQLVGELTAGAKL
-280 QELGISAKLSQDSL
+280 QELGIPAKLSQDSL
-294 KMVDYWKRELHENP
+294 KMIDYWKRELHENP
-308 CLIDALEMDINN
+308 CLIDALEMDVNN
-320 ALDAIHKAERGEK
+320 SLDAIHKAERGEK

-338 TENRHQTEEIR
+338 TETRHQTEEIR
-349 NQMPKHYYVVDEIKP
+349 NMLPKHYYVADEIKP
-364 IPNKDTKEIVLVRD
+364 LPNKDTKEIVLVRD
-378 KSNKSVDIILPAGAS
+378 KEGKSVDVVLPAGAS

-406 RIRSA
+406 RIRNA
-411 LEKEGLTN
+411 LEKEGLVN
-419 IRFYNPDGA
+419 VRFYNPDGA
-428 LGFHQDDSYFNGKEV
+428 LGFRPDDSYFNGKEV

-459 DVTDAVKKAGKV
+459 DVTDAVKKSSTV

-503 NKDTNIFFSLI
+503 NKDINTFFSLI
-514 KNPNKKTDAFRIEM
+514 KNPGNKTDAFRIEM
-528 AEKYHAL
+528 AQKYHAL
-535 TATHPELKIDLFKSH
+535 TGTHPELKIDLFKSN
-550 ATKEELDRIE
+550 ATKEDLDRIE
-560 KVNIFKTKSDQSKVL
+560 RVNIFKTKADQSKVL
-575 CVPVIKG
+575 CIPVIKG
-582 VEKVSPRVVTHDQW
+582 VDKVSARVVSHDQW
-596 QRMWLAPDMAD
+596 QRMWLAPDMMD

-637 QEGQSQ
+637 QESQSQ
-643 TPQETKQVIADHKE
+643 TVQETKQVVAEHKE
-657 EQEHSQAREE
+657 EQEHQDSHEE
-667 DENRISEIEKDKKR
+667 SEAHEKKEEEKKR
-681 QNSPEQKKKEE
+681 QNSPEQKKKEQ

-707 AVAAVALSPILSQF
+707 AVAAIALSPILSQF

-728 PDALLL
+728 PDAMLL
-734 FRCGDFYET
+734 FRRGDFYET
-743 YMDDAEKASKI
+743 YMDDAEKSSRI

-760 RSSKSKDFE
+760 KSSKEKDLE
-769 GQPLKMAGFP
+769 GKPLAIAGFP
-779 HHALDTYLPKL
+779 HHALDSYLPKL
-790 IRAGQRVAICD
+790 VRAGQRVAICD
-801 QLELPQRKVSE
+801 LLESPKQKVSE
-812 EVTPMKEPDSVP
+812 VVTPMKEADSVP
-824 SQRQAE
+824 SQKQAV
-830 KAEEEQSHGLHR
+830 KAEEGQSHGLHR

>member
-1 MTEKNQQEK
+1 MTEKNEQEK

-22 ALDKAAENGG
+22 ALDKAVENGG

-37 KGKTAPQFYKKN
+37 KGKTAPQFYKKS
-49 VTVSP
+49 VTISP
-54 FNALI
+54 FNAI
-59 LGLHSDQNGYK
+59 VLGLHSDQNGYK

-83 GESVQSKEKGVPFL
+83 GESVQTKEKGVPFL

-106 KHNPDDVISRNDY
+106 RHNPEDVISRNDY
-119 MKLSKEMQNL
+119 LKLPKETQNL
-129 YKGVRS
+129 YKGIRS
-135 REVRTLFNIQQTTL
+135 REIRTLFNIQQTTL

-154 DTFEKEVQKHGGTV
+154 DGYEKEVKMHGGTV
-168 ERGDLGKQQRTLQLS
+168 DRGEPGKQQRSLQIA
-183 VNQLLL
+183 VNQFLL
-189 NVRDNLV
+189 NMRDNLV
-196 PIRKDTSGVAHYDT
+196 AVRKDASGVAHYDT
-210 AKDVVYMP
+210 EKDVVFMP

-250 GMMMNGDSHPSEDAR
+250 GMTMNGRQPSEDAK

-280 QELGISAKLSQDSL
+280 QELGIPAKLSQDSL
-294 KMVDYWKRELHENP
+294 KMIDYWKRELHENP
-308 CLIDALEMDINN
+308 CLIDALEMDVNN
-320 ALDAIHKAERGEK
+320 SLDAIHKAERGEK

-338 TENRHQTEEIR
+338 TETRHQTEEIR
-349 NQMPKHYYVVDEIKP
+349 NMLPKHYYVADEIKP
-364 IPNKDTKEIVLVRD
+364 LPNKDTKEIVLVRD
-378 KSNKSVDIILPAGAS
+378 KEGKSVDVVLPAGAS

-406 RIRSA
+406 RIRNA
-411 LEKEGLTN
+411 LEKEGLVN
-419 IRFYNPDGA
+419 VRFYNPDGA
-428 LGFHQDDSYFNGKEV
+428 LGFRPDDSYFNGKEV
-443 SVARLH
+443 CVARLH

-459 DVTDAVKKAGKV
+459 DVTDAVKKSSTV

-503 NKDTNIFFSLI
+503 NKDINTFFSLI
-514 KNPNKKTDAFRIEM
+514 KNPGNKTDAFRIEM
-528 AEKYHAL
+528 AQKYHAL
-535 TATHPELKIDLFKSH
+535 TGTHPELKIDLFKSN
-550 ATKEELDRIE
+550 ATKEDLDRIE
-560 KVNIFKTKSDQSKVL
+560 RVNIFKTKADQSKVL
-575 CVPVIKG
+575 CIPVIKG
-582 VEKVSPRVVTHDQW
+582 VDKVSARVVSHDQW
-596 QRMWLAPDMAD
+596 QRMWLAPDMME

-625 SDAVAVG
+625 TDAVAVG

-637 QEGQSQ
+637 QESQSQ
-643 TPQETKQVIADHKE
+643 TTQETKQVVAEHKE
-657 EQEHSQAREE
+657 EQEHQESHEE
-667 DENRISEIEKDKKR
+667 SEAHEKKEEEKKR
-681 QNSPEQKKKEE
+681 QNSPEQKKKEQ

-707 AVAAVALSPILSQF
+707 AVAAIALSPILSQF

-728 PDALLL
+728 PDAMLL
-734 FRCGDFYET
+734 FRRGDFYET
-743 YMDDAEKASKI
+743 YMDDAEKSSRI

-760 RSSKSKDFE
+760 KSSKEKDLD
-769 GQPLKMAGFP
+769 GKPLKIAGFP
-779 HHALDTYLPKL
+779 HHALDSYLPKL

-801 QLELPQRKVSE
+801 LLESPKQKVSE
-812 EVTPMKEPDSVP
+812 VVTPNKDPDSVP
-824 SQRQAE
+824 SQKQAV
-830 KAEEEQSHGLHR
+830 KAEEVQSHGLHR

>member
-1 MTEKNQQEK
+1 MTEKNEQEK

-22 ALDKAAENGG
+22 ALDKAVENGG

-37 KGKTAPQFYKKN
+37 KGKTAPQFYKKS
-49 VTVSP
+49 VTISP
-54 FNALI
+54 FNAI
-59 LGLHSDQNGYK
+59 VLGLHSDQNGYK

-83 GESVQSKEKGVPFL
+83 GESVQTKEKGVPFL

-106 KHNPDDVISRNDY
+106 RHNPEDVISRNDY
-119 MKLSKEMQNL
+119 LKLPKETQNL
-129 YKGVRS
+129 YKGIRS
-135 REVRTLFNIQQTTL
+135 REIRTLFNIQQTTL

-154 DTFEKEVQKHGGTV
+154 DGYEKEVKMHGGTV
-168 ERGDLGKQQRTLQLS
+168 DRGEPGKQQRSLQIA
-183 VNQLLL
+183 VNQFLL
-189 NVRDNLV
+189 NMRDNLV
-196 PIRKDTSGVAHYDT
+196 AVRKDASGVAHYDT
-210 AKDVVYMP
+210 EKDVVFMP

-250 GMMMNGDSHPSEDAR
+250 GMTMNGRQPSEDAK

-280 QELGISAKLSQDSL
+280 QELGIPAKLSQDSL
-294 KMVDYWKRELHENP
+294 KMIDYWKRELHENP
-308 CLIDALEMDINN
+308 CLIDALEMDVNN
-320 ALDAIHKAERGEK
+320 SLDAIHKAERGEK

-338 TENRHQTEEIR
+338 TETRHQTEEIR
-349 NQMPKHYYVVDEIKP
+349 NMLPKHYYVADEIKP
-364 IPNKDTKEIVLVRD
+364 LPNKDTKEIVLVRD
-378 KSNKSVDIILPAGAS
+378 KEGKSVDVVLPAGAS

-406 RIRSA
+406 RIRNA
-411 LEKEGLTN
+411 LEKEGLVN
-419 IRFYNPDGA
+419 VRFYNPDGA
-428 LGFHQDDSYFNGKEV
+428 LGFRPDDSYFNGKEV

-459 DVTDAVKKAGKV
+459 DVTDAVKKSSTV

-503 NKDTNIFFSLI
+503 NKDINTFFSLI
-514 KNPNKKTDAFRIEM
+514 KNPGNKTDAFRIEM
-528 AEKYHAL
+528 AQKYHAL
-535 TATHPELKIDLFKSH
+535 TGTHPELKIDLFKSN
-550 ATKEELDRIE
+550 ATKEDLDRIE
-560 KVNIFKTKSDQSKVL
+560 RVNIFKTKADQSKVL
-575 CVPVIKG
+575 CIPVIKG
-582 VEKVSPRVVTHDQW
+582 VDKVSARVVSHDQW
-596 QRMWLAPDMAD
+596 QRMWLAPDMME

-625 SDAVAVG
+625 TDAVAVG

-637 QEGQSQ
+637 QESQSQ
-643 TPQETKQVIADHKE
+643 TTQETKQVVAEHKE
-657 EQEHSQAREE
+657 EQEHQESHEE
-667 DENRISEIEKDKKR
+667 SEAHEKKEEEKKR
-681 QNSPEQKKKEE
+681 QNSPEQKKKEQ

-707 AVAAVALSPILSQF
+707 AVAAIALSPILSQF

-728 PDALLL
+728 PDAMLL
-734 FRCGDFYET
+734 FRRGDFYET
-743 YMDDAEKASKI
+743 YMDDAEKSSRI

-760 RSSKSKDFE
+760 KSSKEKDLD
-769 GQPLKMAGFP
+769 GKPLKIAGFP
-779 HHALDTYLPKL
+779 HHALDSYLPKL

-801 QLELPQRKVSE
+801 LLESPKQKVSE
-812 EVTPMKEPDSVP
+812 VVTPNKDPDSVP
-824 SQRQAE
+824 SQKQAV
-830 KAEEEQSHGLHR
+830 KAEEVQSHGLHR

>member
-1 MTEKNQQEK
+1 MTEKNEQEK

-22 ALDKAAENGG
+22 ALDKAVENGG

-37 KGKTAPQFYKKN
+37 KGKTAPQFYKKS
-49 VTVSP
+49 VTISP
-54 FNALI
+54 FNAI
-59 LGLHSDQNGYK
+59 VLGLHSDQNGYK

-83 GESVQSKEKGVPFL
+83 GESVQTKEKGVPFL

-106 KHNPDDVISRNDY
+106 RHNPEDVISRNDY
-119 MKLSKEMQNL
+119 LKLPKETQNL
-129 YKGVRS
+129 YKGIRS
-135 REVRTLFNIQQTTL
+135 REIRTLFNIQQTTL

-154 DTFEKEVQKHGGTV
+154 DGYEKEVKMHGGTV
-168 ERGDLGKQQRTLQLS
+168 DRGEPGKQQRSLQIA
-183 VNQLLL
+183 VNQFLL
-189 NVRDNLV
+189 NMRDNLV
-196 PIRKDTSGVAHYDT
+196 AVRKDASGVAHYDT
-210 AKDVVYMP
+210 EKDVVFMP

-250 GMMMNGDSHPSEDAR
+250 GMTMNGRQPSEDAR

-280 QELGISAKLSQDSL
+280 QELGIPAKLSQDSL
-294 KMVDYWKRELHENP
+294 KMIDYWKRELHENP
-308 CLIDALEMDINN
+308 CLIDALEMDVNN
-320 ALDAIHKAERGEK
+320 SLDAIHKAERGEK

-338 TENRHQTEEIR
+338 TETRHQTEEIR
-349 NQMPKHYYVVDEIKP
+349 NMLPKHYYVADEIKP
-364 IPNKDTKEIVLVRD
+364 LPNKDTKEIVLVRD
-378 KSNKSVDIILPAGAS
+378 KEGKSVDVVLPAGAS

-406 RIRSA
+406 RIRNA
-411 LEKEGLTN
+411 LEKEGLIN
-419 IRFYNPDGA
+419 VRFYNPDGA
-428 LGFHQDDSYFNGKEV
+428 LGFRPDDSYFNGKEV

-459 DVTDAVKKAGKV
+459 DVTDAVKKSSTV

-489 LKPENEKGYAVYPD
+489 LKPENENGYAVYPD
-503 NKDTNIFFSLI
+503 NKDINTFFSLI
-514 KNPNKKTDAFRIEM
+514 KNPGNKTDAFRIEM
-528 AEKYHAL
+528 AQKYHAL
-535 TATHPELKIDLFKSH
+535 TGTHPELKIDLFKSN
-550 ATKEELDRIE
+550 ATKEDLDRIE
-560 KVNIFKTKSDQSKVL
+560 RVNIFKTKADQSKVL
-575 CVPVIKG
+575 CIPVIKG
-582 VEKVSPRVVTHDQW
+582 VDKVSARVVSHDQW
-596 QRMWLAPDMAD
+596 QRMWLAPDMME

-637 QEGQSQ
+637 QESQSQ
-643 TPQETKQVIADHKE
+643 TAQETKQVVAEHKE
-657 EQEHSQAREE
+657 EQEHQESHEE
-667 DENRISEIEKDKKR
+667 SEAHEKKEEEKKR
-681 QNSPEQKKKEE
+681 QNSPEQKKKEQ

-707 AVAAVALSPILSQF
+707 AVAAIALSPILSQF

-728 PDALLL
+728 PDAMLL
-734 FRCGDFYET
+734 FRRGDFYET
-743 YMDDAEKASKI
+743 YMDDAEKSSRI

-760 RSSKSKDFE
+760 KSSKEKDLD
-769 GQPLKMAGFP
+769 GKPLKIAGFP
-779 HHALDTYLPKL
+779 HHALDSYLPKL

-801 QLELPQRKVSE
+801 LLESPKQKVSE
-812 EVTPMKEPDSVP
+812 VVTPNKDPDSVP
-824 SQRQAE
+824 SQKQAV
-830 KAEEEQSHGLHR
+830 KAEEVQSHGLHR

>member
-1 MTEKNQQEK
+1 MTEKNEQEK

-22 ALDKAAENGG
+22 ALDKAVENGG

-37 KGKTAPQFYKKN
+37 KGKTAPQFYKKS
-49 VTVSP
+49 VTISP
-54 FNALI
+54 FNAI
-59 LGLHSDQNGYK
+59 VLGLHSDQNGYK

-83 GESVQSKEKGVPFL
+83 GESVQTKEKGVPFL

-106 KHNPDDVISRNDY
+106 RHNPEDVISRNDY
-119 MKLSKEMQNL
+119 LKLPKETQNL
-129 YKGVRS
+129 YKGIRS
-135 REVRTLFNIQQTTL
+135 REIRTLFNIQQTTL

-154 DTFEKEVQKHGGTV
+154 DGYEKEVKMHGGTV
-168 ERGDLGKQQRTLQLS
+168 DRGEPGKQQRSLQIA
-183 VNQLLL
+183 VNQFLL
-189 NVRDNLV
+189 NMRDNLV
-196 PIRKDTSGVAHYDT
+196 AVRKDASGVAHYDT
-210 AKDVVYMP
+210 EKDVVFMP

-250 GMMMNGDSHPSEDAR
+250 GMTMNGRQPSEDAK

-280 QELGISAKLSQDSL
+280 QELGIPAKLSQDSL
-294 KMVDYWKRELHENP
+294 KMIDYWKRELHENS
-308 CLIDALEMDINN
+308 CLIDALEMDVNN
-320 ALDAIHKAERGEK
+320 SLDAIHKAERGEK

-338 TENRHQTEEIR
+338 TETRHQTEEIR
-349 NQMPKHYYVVDEIKP
+349 NMLPKHYYVADEIKP
-364 IPNKDTKEIVLVRD
+364 LPNKDTKEIVLVRD
-378 KSNKSVDIILPAGAS
+378 KEGKSVDVVLPAGAS

-406 RIRSA
+406 RIRNA
-411 LEKEGLTN
+411 LEKEGLIN
-419 IRFYNPDGA
+419 VRFYNPDGA
-428 LGFHQDDSYFNGKEV
+428 LGFRPDDSYFNGKEV
-443 SVARLH
+443 CVARLH

-459 DVTDAVKKAGKV
+459 DVTDAVKKSSTV

-503 NKDTNIFFSLI
+503 NKDINTFFSLI
-514 KNPNKKTDAFRIEM
+514 KNPGNKTDAFRIEM
-528 AEKYHAL
+528 AQKYHAL
-535 TATHPELKIDLFKSH
+535 TGTHPELKIDLFKSN
-550 ATKEELDRIE
+550 ATKEDLDRIE
-560 KVNIFKTKSDQSKVL
+560 RVNIFKTKADQSKVL
-575 CVPVIKG
+575 CIPVIKG
-582 VEKVSPRVVTHDQW
+582 VDKVSARVVSHDQW
-596 QRMWLAPDMAD
+596 QRMWLAPDMME

-625 SDAVAVG
+625 TDAVAVG

-637 QEGQSQ
+637 QESQSQ
-643 TPQETKQVIADHKE
+643 TTQETKQVVAEHKE
-657 EQEHSQAREE
+657 EQEHQESHEE
-667 DENRISEIEKDKKR
+667 SEAHEKKEEEKKR
-681 QNSPEQKKKEE
+681 QNSPEQKKKEQ

-707 AVAAVALSPILSQF
+707 AVAAIALSPILSQF

-728 PDALLL
+728 PDAMLL
-734 FRCGDFYET
+734 FRRGDFYET
-743 YMDDAEKASKI
+743 YMDDAEKSSRI

-760 RSSKSKDFE
+760 KSSKEKDLD
-769 GQPLKMAGFP
+769 GKPLKIAGFP
-779 HHALDTYLPKL
+779 HHALDSYLPKL

-801 QLELPQRKVSE
+801 LLESPKQKVSE
-812 EVTPMKEPDSVP
+812 VVTPNKDPDSVP
-824 SQRQAE
+824 SQKQAV
-830 KAEEEQSHGLHR
+830 KAEEVQSHGLHR

>member
-1 MTEKNQQEK
+1 MTEKNEQEK

-22 ALDKAAENGG
+22 ALDKAVENGG

-37 KGKTAPQFYKKN
+37 KGKTAPQFYKKS
-49 VTVSP
+49 VTISP
-54 FNALI
+54 FNAI
-59 LGLHSDQNGYK
+59 VLGLHSDQNGYK

-83 GESVQSKEKGVPFL
+83 GESVQTKEKGVPFL

-106 KHNPDDVISRNDY
+106 RHNPEDVISRNDY
-119 MKLSKEMQNL
+119 LKLPKETQNL
-129 YKGVRS
+129 YKGIRS
-135 REVRTLFNIQQTTL
+135 REIRTLFNIQQTTL

-154 DTFEKEVQKHGGTV
+154 DGYEKEVKMHGGTV
-168 ERGDLGKQQRTLQLS
+168 DRGEPGKQQRSLQIA
-183 VNQLLL
+183 VNQFLL
-189 NVRDNLV
+189 NMRDNLV
-196 PIRKDTSGVAHYDT
+196 AVRKDASGVAHYDT
-210 AKDVVYMP
+210 EKDVVFMP

-250 GMMMNGDSHPSEDAR
+250 GMTMNGRQPSEDAK

-280 QELGISAKLSQDSL
+280 QELGIPAKLSQDSL
-294 KMVDYWKRELHENP
+294 KMIDYWKRELHENP
-308 CLIDALEMDINN
+308 CLIDALEMDVNN
-320 ALDAIHKAERGEK
+320 SLDAIHKAERGEK

-338 TENRHQTEEIR
+338 TETRHQTEEIR
-349 NQMPKHYYVVDEIKP
+349 NMLPKHYYVADEIKP
-364 IPNKDTKEIVLVRD
+364 LPNKDTKEIVLVRD
-378 KSNKSVDIILPAGAS
+378 KEGKSVDVVLPAGAS

-406 RIRSA
+406 RIRNA
-411 LEKEGLTN
+411 LEKEGLVN
-419 IRFYNPDGA
+419 VRFYNPDGA
-428 LGFHQDDSYFNGKEV
+428 LGFRPDDSYFNGKEV

-459 DVTDAVKKAGKV
+459 DVTDAVKKSSTV

-503 NKDTNIFFSLI
+503 NKDINTFFSLI
-514 KNPNKKTDAFRIEM
+514 KNPGNKTDAFRIEM
-528 AEKYHAL
+528 AQKYHAL
-535 TATHPELKIDLFKSH
+535 TGTHPELKIDLFKSN
-550 ATKEELDRIE
+550 ATKEDLDRIE
-560 KVNIFKTKSDQSKVL
+560 RVNIFKTKADQSKVL
-575 CVPVIKG
+575 CIPVIKG
-582 VEKVSPRVVTHDQW
+582 VDKVSARVVSHDQW
-596 QRMWLAPDMAD
+596 QRMWLAPDMME

-625 SDAVAVG
+625 TDAVAVG

-637 QEGQSQ
+637 QESQSQ
-643 TPQETKQVIADHKE
+643 TTQETKQVVAEHKE
-657 EQEHSQAREE
+657 EQEHQEAHEE
-667 DENRISEIEKDKKR
+667 SEAHEKKEEEKKR
-681 QNSPEQKKKEE
+681 QNSPEQKKKEQ

-707 AVAAVALSPILSQF
+707 AVAAIALSPILSQF

-728 PDALLL
+728 PDAMLL
-734 FRCGDFYET
+734 FRRGDFYET
-743 YMDDAEKASKI
+743 YMDDAEKSSRI

-760 RSSKSKDFE
+760 KSSKEKDLD
-769 GQPLKMAGFP
+769 GKPLKIAGFP
-779 HHALDTYLPKL
+779 HHALDSYLPKL

-801 QLELPQRKVSE
+801 LLESPKQKVSE
-812 EVTPMKEPDSVP
+812 VVTPNKDPDSVP
-824 SQRQAE
+824 SQKQAV
-830 KAEEEQSHGLHR
+830 KAEEVQSHGLHR

>member
-1 MTEKNQQEK
+1 MTEKNEQEK

-22 ALDKAAENGG
+22 ALDKAVENGG

-37 KGKTAPQFYKKN
+37 KGKTAPQFYKKS
-49 VTVSP
+49 VTISP
-54 FNALI
+54 FNAI
-59 LGLHSDQNGYK
+59 VLGLHSDQNGYK

-83 GESVQSKEKGVPFL
+83 GESVQTKEKGVPFL

-106 KHNPDDVISRNDY
+106 RHNPEDVISRNDY
-119 MKLSKEMQNL
+119 LKLPKETQNL
-129 YKGVRS
+129 YKGIRS
-135 REVRTLFNIQQTTL
+135 REIRTLFNIQQTTL

-154 DTFEKEVQKHGGTV
+154 DGYEKEVKMHGGTV
-168 ERGDLGKQQRTLQLS
+168 DRGEPGKQQRSLQIA
-183 VNQLLL
+183 VNQFLL
-189 NVRDNLV
+189 NMRDNLV
-196 PIRKDTSGVAHYDT
+196 AVRKDASGVAHYDT
-210 AKDVVYMP
+210 EKDVVFMP

-250 GMMMNGDSHPSEDAR
+250 GMTMNGRQPSEDAK

-280 QELGISAKLSQDSL
+280 QELGIPAKLSQDSL
-294 KMVDYWKRELHENP
+294 KMIDYWKRELHENP
-308 CLIDALEMDINN
+308 CLIDALEMDVNN
-320 ALDAIHKAERGEK
+320 SLDAIHKAERGEK

-338 TENRHQTEEIR
+338 TETRHQTEEIR
-349 NQMPKHYYVVDEIKP
+349 NMLPKHYYVADEIKP
-364 IPNKDTKEIVLVRD
+364 LPNKDTKEIVLVRD
-378 KSNKSVDIILPAGAS
+378 KAGKSVDVVLPAGAS

-406 RIRSA
+406 RIRNA
-411 LEKEGLTN
+411 LEKEGLVN
-419 IRFYNPDGA
+419 VRFYNPDGA
-428 LGFHQDDSYFNGKEV
+428 LGFRPDDSYFNGKEV

-459 DVTDAVKKAGKV
+459 DVTDAVKKSSTV

-489 LKPENEKGYAVYPD
+489 LKPENENGYAVYPD
-503 NKDTNIFFSLI
+503 NKDINTFFSLI
-514 KNPNKKTDAFRIEM
+514 KNPGNKTDAFRIEM
-528 AEKYHAL
+528 AQKYHAL
-535 TATHPELKIDLFKSH
+535 TGTHPELKIDLFKSN
-550 ATKEELDRIE
+550 ATKEDLDRIE
-560 KVNIFKTKSDQSKVL
+560 RVNIFKTKADQSKVL

-582 VEKVSPRVVTHDQW
+582 VDKVSARVVSHDQW
-596 QRMWLAPDMAD
+596 QRMWLAPDMME

-625 SDAVAVG
+625 SNAVAVG

-637 QEGQSQ
+637 QESQSQ
-643 TPQETKQVIADHKE
+643 TVQGTKQVVAEHKE
-657 EQEHSQAREE
+657 EQEHQESHEE
-667 DENRISEIEKDKKR
+667 SEAHEKKEEEKKR
-681 QNSPEQKKKEE
+681 QNSPEQKKKEQ

-707 AVAAVALSPILSQF
+707 AVAAIALSPILSQF

-728 PDALLL
+728 PDAMLL
-734 FRCGDFYET
+734 FRRGDFYET
-743 YMDDAEKASKI
+743 YMDDAEKSSRI

-760 RSSKSKDFE
+760 KSSKEKDLD
-769 GQPLKMAGFP
+769 GKPLKIAGFP
-779 HHALDTYLPKL
+779 HHALDSYLPKL

-801 QLELPQRKVSE
+801 LLESPKQKVSE
-812 EVTPMKEPDSVP
+812 VVTPNKDPDSVP
-824 SQRQAE
+824 SQKQAV
-830 KAEEEQSHGLHR
+830 KAEEVQSHGLHR

>member
-1 MTEKNQQEK
+1 MTEKNEQEK

-22 ALDKAAENGG
+22 ALDKAVENGG

-37 KGKTAPQFYKKN
+37 KGKTAPQFYKKS
-49 VTVSP
+49 VTISP
-54 FNALI
+54 FNAI
-59 LGLHSDQNGYK
+59 VLGLHSDQNGYK

-83 GESVQSKEKGVPFL
+83 GESVQTKEKGVPFL

-106 KHNPDDVISRNDY
+106 RHNPEDVISRNDY
-119 MKLSKEMQNL
+119 LKLPKETQNL
-129 YKGVRS
+129 YKGIRS
-135 REVRTLFNIQQTTL
+135 REIRTLFNIQQTTL

-154 DTFEKEVQKHGGTV
+154 DGYEKEVKMHGGTV
-168 ERGDLGKQQRTLQLS
+168 DRGEPGKQQRSLQIA
-183 VNQLLL
+183 VNQFLL
-189 NVRDNLV
+189 NMRDNLV
-196 PIRKDTSGVAHYDT
+196 AVRKDASGVAHYDT
-210 AKDVVYMP
+210 EKDVVFMP

-250 GMMMNGDSHPSEDAR
+250 GMTMNGRQPSEDAK

-280 QELGISAKLSQDSL
+280 QELGIPAKLSQDSL
-294 KMVDYWKRELHENP
+294 KMIDYWKRELHENP
-308 CLIDALEMDINN
+308 CLIDALEMDVNN
-320 ALDAIHKAERGEK
+320 SLDAIHKAERGEK

-338 TENRHQTEEIR
+338 TETRHQTEEIR
-349 NQMPKHYYVVDEIKP
+349 NMLPKHYYVADEIKP
-364 IPNKDTKEIVLVRD
+364 LPNKDTKEIVLVRD
-378 KSNKSVDIILPAGAS
+378 KEGKSVDVVLPAGAS

-406 RIRSA
+406 RIRNA
-411 LEKEGLTN
+411 LEKEGLVN
-419 IRFYNPDGA
+419 VRFYNPDGA
-428 LGFHQDDSYFNGKEV
+428 LGFRPDDSYFNGKEV

-459 DVTDAVKKAGKV
+459 DVTDAVKKSSTV

-489 LKPENEKGYAVYPD
+489 LKPENENGYAVYPD
-503 NKDTNIFFSLI
+503 NKDINTFFSLI
-514 KNPNKKTDAFRIEM
+514 KNPGNKTDAFRIEM
-528 AEKYHAL
+528 AQKYHAL
-535 TATHPELKIDLFKSH
+535 TGTHPELKIDLFKSN

-560 KVNIFKTKSDQSKVL
+560 RVNIFKTKADQSKVL
-575 CVPVIKG
+575 CIPVIKG
-582 VEKVSPRVVTHDQW
+582 VDKVSARVVSHDQW
-596 QRMWLAPDMAD
+596 QRMWLAPDMME

-625 SDAVAVG
+625 TDAVAVG

-637 QEGQSQ
+637 QESQSQ
-643 TPQETKQVIADHKE
+643 TTQETKQVVAEHKE
-657 EQEHSQAREE
+657 ELEHQESHEE
-667 DENRISEIEKDKKR
+667 SETHEKKEEEKKR
-681 QNSPEQKKKEE
+681 QNSPEQKKKEQ

-707 AVAAVALSPILSQF
+707 AVAAIALSPILSQF

-728 PDALLL
+728 PDAMLL
-734 FRCGDFYET
+734 FRRGDFYET
-743 YMDDAEKASKI
+743 YMDDAEKSSRI

-760 RSSKSKDFE
+760 KSSKEKDLD
-769 GQPLKMAGFP
+769 GKPLKIAGFP
-779 HHALDTYLPKL
+779 HHALDSYLPKL

-801 QLELPQRKVSE
+801 LLESPKQKVSE
-812 EVTPMKEPDSVP
+812 VVTPNKDPDSVP
-824 SQRQAE
+824 SQKQAV
-830 KAEEEQSHGLHR
+830 KAEEVQSHGLHR

>member
-1 MTEKNQQEK
+1 MTEKNEQEK

-22 ALDKAAENGG
+22 ALDKAVENGG

-37 KGKTAPQFYKKN
+37 KGKTAPQFYKKS
-49 VTVSP
+49 VTISP
-54 FNALI
+54 FNAI
-59 LGLHSDQNGYK
+59 VLGLHSDQNGYK

-83 GESVQSKEKGVPFL
+83 GESVQTKEKGVPFL

-106 KHNPDDVISRNDY
+106 RHNPEDVISRNDY
-119 MKLSKEMQNL
+119 LKLPKETQNL
-129 YKGVRS
+129 YKGIRS
-135 REVRTLFNIQQTTL
+135 REIRTLFNIQQTTL

-154 DTFEKEVQKHGGTV
+154 DGYEKEVKMHGGTV
-168 ERGDLGKQQRTLQLS
+168 DRGEPGKQQRSLQIA
-183 VNQLLL
+183 VNQFLL
-189 NVRDNLV
+189 NMRDNLV
-196 PIRKDTSGVAHYDT
+196 AIRKDASGVAHYDT
-210 AKDVVYMP
+210 EKDVVFMP

-250 GMMMNGDSHPSEDAR
+250 GMTMNGRQPSEDAK

-280 QELGISAKLSQDSL
+280 QELGIPAKLSQDSL
-294 KMVDYWKRELHENP
+294 KMIDYWKRELHENP
-308 CLIDALEMDINN
+308 CLIDALEMDVNN
-320 ALDAIHKAERGEK
+320 SLDAIHKAERGEK

-338 TENRHQTEEIR
+338 TETRHQTEEIR
-349 NQMPKHYYVVDEIKP
+349 NMLPKHYYVADEIKP
-364 IPNKDTKEIVLVRD
+364 LPNKDTKEIVLVRD
-378 KSNKSVDIILPAGAS
+378 KEGKSVDVVLPAGAS

-406 RIRSA
+406 RIRNA
-411 LEKEGLTN
+411 LEKEGLIN
-419 IRFYNPDGA
+419 VRFYNPDGA
-428 LGFHQDDSYFNGKEV
+428 LGFRPDDSYFNGKEV

-459 DVTDAVKKAGKV
+459 DVTDAVKKSSTV

-503 NKDTNIFFSLI
+503 NKDINTFFSLI
-514 KNPNKKTDAFRIEM
+514 KNPGNKTDAFRIEM
-528 AEKYHAL
+528 AQKYHAL
-535 TATHPELKIDLFKSH
+535 TGTHPELKIDLFKSN
-550 ATKEELDRIE
+550 ATKEDLDRIE
-560 KVNIFKTKSDQSKVL
+560 RVNIFKTKADQSKVL
-575 CVPVIKG
+575 CIPVIKG
-582 VEKVSPRVVTHDQW
+582 VDKVSARVVSHDQW
-596 QRMWLAPDMAD
+596 QRMWLAPDMME

-625 SDAVAVG
+625 TDAVAVG

-637 QEGQSQ
+637 QESQSQ
-643 TPQETKQVIADHKE
+643 TTQETKQVVAEHKE
-657 EQEHSQAREE
+657 EQEHQESHEE
-667 DENRISEIEKDKKR
+667 SEAHEKKEEEKKR
-681 QNSPEQKKKEE
+681 QNSPEQKKKEQ

-707 AVAAVALSPILSQF
+707 AVAAIALSPILSQF

-728 PDALLL
+728 PDAMLL
-734 FRCGDFYET
+734 FRRGDFYET
-743 YMDDAEKASKI
+743 YMDDAEKSSRI

-760 RSSKSKDFE
+760 KNSKEKDLE
-769 GQPLKMAGFP
+769 GKPLKIAGFP
-779 HHALDTYLPKL
+779 HHALDSYLPKL

-801 QLELPQRKVSE
+801 LLESPKQKVSE
-812 EVTPMKEPDSVP
+812 VVTPNKDPDSVP
-824 SQRQAE
+824 SQKQAV
-830 KAEEEQSHGLHR
+830 KAEEVQSHGLHR

>member
-1 MTEKNQQEK
+1 MTEKNEQEK

-22 ALDKAAENGG
+22 ALDKAVENGG

-37 KGKTAPQFYKKN
+37 KGKTAPQFYKKS
-49 VTVSP
+49 VTISP
-54 FNALI
+54 FNAI
-59 LGLHSDQNGYK
+59 VLGLHSDQNGYK

-83 GESVQSKEKGVPFL
+83 GESVQTKEKGVPFL

-106 KHNPDDVISRNDY
+106 RHNPEDVISRNDY
-119 MKLSKEMQNL
+119 LKLPKETQNL
-129 YKGVRS
+129 YKGIRS
-135 REVRTLFNIQQTTL
+135 REIRTLFNIQQTTL

-154 DTFEKEVQKHGGTV
+154 DGYEKEVKMHGGTV
-168 ERGDLGKQQRTLQLS
+168 DRGEPGKQQRSLQIA
-183 VNQLLL
+183 VNQFLL
-189 NVRDNLV
+189 NMRDNLV
-196 PIRKDTSGVAHYDT
+196 AVRKDASGVAHYDT
-210 AKDVVYMP
+210 EKDVVFMP

-250 GMMMNGDSHPSEDAR
+250 GMTMNGRQPSEDAK

-280 QELGISAKLSQDSL
+280 QELGIPAKLSQDSL
-294 KMVDYWKRELHENP
+294 KMIDYWKRELHENP
-308 CLIDALEMDINN
+308 CLIDALEMDVNN
-320 ALDAIHKAERGEK
+320 SLDAIHKAERGEK
-333 VEYAT
+333 VEYTT
-338 TENRHQTEEIR
+338 TETRHQTEEIR
-349 NQMPKHYYVVDEIKP
+349 NMLPKHYYVADEIKP
-364 IPNKDTKEIVLVRD
+364 LPNKDTKEIVLVRD
-378 KSNKSVDIILPAGAS
+378 KEGKSVDVVLPAGAS

-406 RIRSA
+406 RIRNA
-411 LEKEGLTN
+411 LEKEGLIN
-419 IRFYNPDGA
+419 VRFYNPDGA
-428 LGFHQDDSYFNGKEV
+428 LGFRPDDSYFNGKEV

-459 DVTDAVKKAGKV
+459 DVTDAVKKSSTV

-503 NKDTNIFFSLI
+503 NKDINTFFSLI
-514 KNPNKKTDAFRIEM
+514 KNPGNKTDAFRIEM
-528 AEKYHAL
+528 AQKYHAL
-535 TATHPELKIDLFKSH
+535 TGTHPELKIDLFKSN
-550 ATKEELDRIE
+550 ATKEDLDRIE
-560 KVNIFKTKSDQSKVL
+560 RVNIFKTKADQSKVL
-575 CVPVIKG
+575 CIPVIKG
-582 VEKVSPRVVTHDQW
+582 VDKVSARVVSHDQW
-596 QRMWLAPDMAD
+596 QRMWLAPDMME

-625 SDAVAVG
+625 TDAVAVG

-637 QEGQSQ
+637 QESQSQ
-643 TPQETKQVIADHKE
+643 TTQETKQVVAEHKE
-657 EQEHSQAREE
+657 EQEHQESHEE
-667 DENRISEIEKDKKR
+667 SEAHEKKEEEKKR
-681 QNSPEQKKKEE
+681 QNSPEQKKKEQ

-707 AVAAVALSPILSQF
+707 AVAAIALSPILSQF

-728 PDALLL
+728 PDAMLL
-734 FRCGDFYET
+734 FRRGDFYET
-743 YMDDAEKASKI
+743 YMDDAEKSSRI

-760 RSSKSKDFE
+760 KNSKEKDFD
-769 GQPLKMAGFP
+769 GKPLKIAGFP
-779 HHALDTYLPKL
+779 HHALDSYLPKL

-801 QLELPQRKVSE
+801 LLESPKQKVSE
-812 EVTPMKEPDSVP
+812 VVTPNKDPDSVP
-824 SQRQAE
+824 SQKQAV
-830 KAEEEQSHGLHR
+830 KAEEVQSHGLHR

>member
-1 MTEKNQQEK
+1 MTEKNEQEK

-22 ALDKAAENGG
+22 ALDKAVENGG

-37 KGKTAPQFYKKN
+37 KGKTAPQFYKKS
-49 VTVSP
+49 VTISP
-54 FNALI
+54 FNAI
-59 LGLHSDQNGYK
+59 VLGLHSDQNGYK

-83 GESVQSKEKGVPFL
+83 GESVQTKEKGVPFL

-106 KHNPDDVISRNDY
+106 RHNPEDVISRNDY
-119 MKLSKEMQNL
+119 LKLPKETQNL
-129 YKGVRS
+129 YKGIRS
-135 REVRTLFNIQQTTL
+135 REIRTLFNIQQTTL

-154 DTFEKEVQKHGGTV
+154 DGYEKEVKMHGGTV
-168 ERGDLGKQQRTLQLS
+168 DRGEPGKQQRSLQIA
-183 VNQLLL
+183 VNQFLL
-189 NVRDNLV
+189 NMRDNLV
-196 PIRKDTSGVAHYDT
+196 AVRKDASGVAHYDT
-210 AKDVVYMP
+210 EKDVVFMP

-250 GMMMNGDSHPSEDAR
+250 GMTMNGRHPSEDAK

-280 QELGISAKLSQDSL
+280 QELGIPAKLSQDSL
-294 KMVDYWKRELHENP
+294 KMIDYWKRELHENP
-308 CLIDALEMDINN
+308 CLIDALEMDVNN
-320 ALDAIHKAERGEK
+320 SLDAIHKAERGEK

-338 TENRHQTEEIR
+338 TETRHQTEEIR
-349 NQMPKHYYVVDEIKP
+349 NMLPKHYYVADEIKP
-364 IPNKDTKEIVLVRD
+364 LPNKDTKEIVLVRD
-378 KSNKSVDIILPAGAS
+378 KEGKSVDVVLPAGAS

-406 RIRSA
+406 RIRNA
-411 LEKEGLTN
+411 LEKEGLVN
-419 IRFYNPDGA
+419 VRFYNPDGA
-428 LGFHQDDSYFNGKEV
+428 LGFRPDDSYFNGKEV

-459 DVTDAVKKAGKV
+459 DVTDAVKKSSTV

-503 NKDTNIFFSLI
+503 NKDINTFFSLI
-514 KNPNKKTDAFRIEM
+514 KNPGNKTDAFRIEM
-528 AEKYHAL
+528 AQKYHAL
-535 TATHPELKIDLFKSH
+535 TGTHPELKIDLFKSN
-550 ATKEELDRIE
+550 ATKEDLDRIE
-560 KVNIFKTKSDQSKVL
+560 RVNIFKTKADQSKVL
-575 CVPVIKG
+575 CIPVIKG
-582 VEKVSPRVVTHDQW
+582 VDKVSARVVSHDQW
-596 QRMWLAPDMAD
+596 QRMWLAPDMME

-625 SDAVAVG
+625 TDAVAVG

-637 QEGQSQ
+637 QESQSQ
-643 TPQETKQVIADHKE
+643 TTQETKQVVAEHKE
-657 EQEHSQAREE
+657 EQEHQESHEE
-667 DENRISEIEKDKKR
+667 NEANEKKEEEKKR
-681 QNSPEQKKKEE
+681 QNSPEQKKKEQ

-707 AVAAVALSPILSQF
+707 AVAVIALSPILSQF

-728 PDALLL
+728 PDAMLL
-734 FRCGDFYET
+734 FRRGDFYET
-743 YMDDAEKASKI
+743 YMDDAEKSSRI

-760 RSSKSKDFE
+760 KNSKEKDFD
-769 GQPLKMAGFP
+769 GKPLKIAGFP
-779 HHALDTYLPKL
+779 HHALDSYLPKL

-801 QLELPQRKVSE
+801 LLESPKQKVSE
-812 EVTPMKEPDSVP
+812 VVTPNKDPDSVP
-824 SQRQAE
+824 SQKQAV
-830 KAEEEQSHGLHR
+830 KAEEVQSHGLHR